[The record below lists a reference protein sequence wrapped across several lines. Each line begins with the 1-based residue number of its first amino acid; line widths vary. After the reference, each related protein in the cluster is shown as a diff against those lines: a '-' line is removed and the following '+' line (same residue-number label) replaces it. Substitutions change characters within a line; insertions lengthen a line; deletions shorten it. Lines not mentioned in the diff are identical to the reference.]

1 MKPFVHL
8 HLHTEYSLLDGATR
22 IDGLLKKC
30 KEYNMP
36 AVAVT
41 DHGNMYCAWKF
52 LKAAKEAR
60 IKPIIGCE
68 FYMCENLHNVGFENK
83 EYFHLILL
91 AKNNVGYYNLCR
103 LNSIAWVEGFYYKPR
118 IDFETLK
125 RYSEGLICLSACI
138 AGQLPRLFLADRPQE
153 AKELALQYKEL
164 FGEDYY
170 IEIQKHGIAEED
182 AVMPQLVA
190 LARELNIKIVVTN
203 DVHYLEKED
212 AEIQDIMMCVQMG
225 KFFDDTDRMKFQG
238 EEFYL
243 KNADEMAELFP
254 SLPDAMD
261 TTLEIAAKCNVDFG
275 KEKLL
280 PLYSPPDNMTSK
292 EYLRF
297 LLEEGLK
304 KKYPNC
310 TQEIRD
316 RVEYEY
322 NVICTM
328 GFVDYYL
335 IVWDFINYA
344 KTNGIP
350 VGPGRG
356 SGAGSVIAYLIGI
369 TEVEP
374 FRFNLMFERFLNP
387 ERKSMPDFDV
397 DFCMDRRGEVIDY
410 VHRKYGNDNV
420 CQIVTFGTMAAKNA
434 IRDVARVLRYPVSEA
449 NRLAKMVPDNFKYTI
464 RHLLGLAK
472 YKKPEDAYVSDELKQ
487 AFNDP
492 QTHKLIDIAMRIEGS
507 PRQTGMHAAGV
518 VICREK
524 VADHVPLQTNGGSLA
539 KGGIVTTQYNMV
551 EVEELGLLKMDFLGL
566 RTLTDI
572 KKACDYVYEDTGVT
586 VDFSNDGYDDPNVFN
601 LISSGDT
608 MCIFQL
614 ESGGMC
620 DLMRKMKPSGL
631 EEIIAGISLYRP
643 GPMQYIGDYIDC
655 KFDKSKIHYL
665 HPSMES
671 ILAVTNGCI
680 VYQEQVMQ
688 LVQKLAGFSMALA
701 DNVRYAMSKKK
712 AQMMKDLGELFVH
725 GGTWADGKL
734 VTAANKEDLL
744 AKAKKVETVPGCINN
759 GIPEEIA
766 LQIYKQLDDFSQYAF
781 NKSHATCYAYVT
793 YQTAWLK
800 NYYPVEF
807 ICALLNNR
815 INDISQIKKYMEYAK
830 TQGIAI
836 LPPCINNSRD
846 EFRVENGAIRFGLG
860 GIKNIGVGVVK
871 QIVDERESNG
881 KFADMSDLFERCG
894 EFVNKRM
901 IENFIKGGA
910 FDCFNRTRA
919 DMMQWY
925 VDELNEVTERA
936 KKRSDGQIS
945 IFDMLPELKTN
956 NAASRKQV
964 KEFPKQMLYSYE
976 NEVLGLYMTG
986 SPLDEYDDIAKKFH
1000 FNFNTS
1006 ETMAYVPDG
1015 SEDGEKVRPV
1025 VEKKFVTTGGILRD
1039 IRVVVGKD
1047 NNRMGFGVLEDKYD
1061 SIEVALYGSTFEK
1074 YKTLFAADSFVV
1086 VKGTVNE
1093 SRDGYKINVRELVS
1107 PKTEKADSVKQED
1120 EAPVRNVVL
1129 WLKMEERDDEKYGKV
1144 LDVLEQYEGELPVKI
1159 KIGGS
1164 AYALDTKVR
1173 KCSGIEYELG
1183 LILGEKNVIF
1193 FEK

>member
-1 MKPFVHL
+1 MANFVEMGHKKIFLQRENAMKQFVHL
-8 HLHTEYSLLDGATR
+8 HVHTEYSLLDGATR
-22 IDGLLKKC
+22 IDDMLAKC
-30 KEYNMP
+30 KELNMP

-52 LKAAKEAR
+52 LKAAKAAGV
-60 IKPIIGCE
+60 KPIIGCE
-68 FYMCENLHNVGFENK
+68 FYMCDNLHGVGFDNK

-103 LNSIAWVEGFYYKPR
+103 LNSIAFVEGFYYKPR

-125 RYSEGLICLSACI
+125 QYSEGLVCLSACI
-138 AGQLPRLFLADRPQE
+138 AGQLPRLLMADRPDE
-153 AKELALQYKEL
+153 ARQLALEYKEL
-164 FGEDYY
+164 FGDDYY
-170 IEIQKHGIAEED
+170 IEIQRHGIQDED
-182 AVMPQLVA
+182 DVMPQLVQ
-190 LARELNIKIVVTN
+190 LARELEIKIVVTN
-203 DVHYLEKED
+203 DVHYLNRED
-212 AEIQDIMMCVQMG
+212 AELQDILMCVQMG
-225 KFFDDTDRMKFQG
+225 KYYDDTDRMKFEG

-243 KNADEMAELFP
+243 KSYDEMAVLFP
-254 SLPDAMD
+254 NLPDAME
-261 TTLEIAAKCNVDFG
+261 TTLEIAEKCNVDFG

-280 PLYSPPDNMTSK
+280 PLYTPPNNMSSP
-292 EYLRF
+292 EYLRY

-310 TQEIRD
+310 TDEIRQ

-322 NVICTM
+322 KVICDM

-397 DFCMDRRGEVIDY
+397 DFCMDRREEVIDY
-410 VHRKYGNDNV
+410 VHEKYGNDNV

-434 IRDVARVLRYPVSEA
+434 IRDVARVLRVPIAES
-449 NRLAKMVPDNFKYTI
+449 NRLAKMVPDNFKYTLK
-464 RHLLGLAK
+464 HLLGK
-472 YKKPEDAYVSDELKQ
+472 KPYKKQADTYISDELIQ
-487 AFNDP
+487 AYNDP
-492 QTHKLIDIAMRIEGS
+492 TTHKLIDIAMRLEGT
-507 PRQTGMHAAGV
+507 PRNTGMHAAGV

-524 VADHVPLQTNGGSLA
+524 VSDHVPLQTNGGSLA

-572 KKACDYVYEDTGVT
+572 KKAIDYVYEDYGVR
-586 VDFSNDGYDDPNVFN
+586 VDFSQDDYDDQNVFN

-620 DLMRKMKPSGL
+620 ELMRKMKPTHL

-643 GPMQYIGDYIDC
+643 GPMQYIGNYIDC
-655 KFDKSKIHYL
+655 KFDKSKIKYL

-688 LVQKLAGFSMALA
+688 LVRKLAGFSTALA

-725 GGTWADGKL
+725 GGTWSNG
-734 VTAANKEDLL
+734 
-744 AKAKKVETVPGCINN
+744 ETVPGCVQN
-759 GIPEEIA
+759 GIPEDVA
-766 LQIYKQLDDFSQYAF
+766 LEIYKQLDDFSQYAF

-815 INDISQIKKYMEYAK
+815 ISDISQIKKYMAYAK
-830 TQGIAI
+830 SQGIAV
-836 LPPCINNSRD
+836 LPPDINRSRD

-860 GIKNIGVGVVK
+860 GIRNIGVGIVK
-871 QIVDERESNG
+871 QIVDERETNG
-881 KFADMSDLFERCG
+881 KFKDMSDLFERCSA
-894 EFVNKRM
+894 FINKRM
-901 IENFIKGGA
+901 IENLIKGGA

-925 VDELNEVTERA
+925 ETELNEIAELN
-936 KKRSDGQIS
+936 KKRATGQMS
-945 IFDMLPELKTN
+945 IFDLVPDIKPAHTAHE
-956 NAASRKQV
+956 QV
-964 KEFPKQMLYSYE
+964 KEYPKQVLYNFE
-976 NEVLGLYMTG
+976 NEVLGVYMTG
-986 SPLDEYDDIAKKFH
+986 SPLDDYDDIAKRYRFD
-1000 FNFNTS
+1000 FDTS
-1006 ETMAYVPDG
+1006 ETMVDAEI
-1015 SEDGEKVRPV
+1015 EDEDRDYVRPA
-1025 VEKKFVTTGGILRD
+1025 VEKRFVTTGGILRD
-1039 IRVVVGKD
+1039 IRLAIGKD
-1047 NNRMGFGVLEDKYD
+1047 NMRMGFAVLEDKY
-1061 SIEVALYGSTFEK
+1061 STIEVSLYGAIYEK
-1074 YKTLFAADSFVV
+1074 YKTLFAEDAFVV
-1086 VKGTVNE
+1086 VKGNIAE
-1093 SRDGYKINVRELVS
+1093 SRDAYKINVREIIN
-1107 PKTEKADSVKQED
+1107 PRQDQPQEIVYD
-1120 EAPVRNVVL
+1120 DTPVRNVTL
-1129 WLKMEERDDEKYGKV
+1129 WLKMDERDDEKYAKIVNV
-1144 LDVLEQYEGELPVKI
+1144 LQQYEGEIPVKI
-1159 KIGGS
+1159 KLEGK
-1164 AYALDTKVR
+1164 AMLADYKVR
-1173 KCSGIEYELG
+1173 RCSGIEYELAG
-1183 LILGEKNVIF
+1183 ILGDKNVMF

>member
-22 IDGLLKKC
+22 IDELLAKC
-30 KEYNMP
+30 KEFNMP

-52 LKAAKEAR
+52 LKAAKAAG

-68 FYMCENLHNVGFENK
+68 FYMCENLHNVGYDNK

-103 LNSIAWVEGFYYKPR
+103 LNSIAFVEGFYYKPR

-125 RYSEGLICLSACI
+125 KYSEGIVCLSACI
-138 AGQLPRLFLADRPQE
+138 AGQLPRLFLADRPDE
-153 AKELALQYKEL
+153 ARRLALQYKEL
-164 FGEDYY
+164 FGDDYY
-170 IEIQKHGIAEED
+170 IEIQRHGIDDED

-203 DVHYLEKED
+203 DVHYLNKED
-212 AEIQDIMMCVQMG
+212 AEIQDIMLCVQTG
-225 KFFDDTDRMKFQG
+225 KFFDDPDRMRFHGQ
-238 EEFYL
+238 EFYL
-243 KNADEMAELFP
+243 KDYDEMAALFP
-254 SLPDAMD
+254 NLPDAMD
-261 TTLEIAAKCNVDFG
+261 TTLEIAEKCNVDFG

-280 PLYSPPDNMTSK
+280 PLYTPPDGMSSP
-292 EYLRF
+292 EYLRY
-297 LLEEGLK
+297 LLEKGLK
-304 KKYPNC
+304 EKYPDC
-310 TQEIRD
+310 TPEIRE
-316 RVEYEY
+316 RIEYEY
-322 NVICTM
+322 SVICDM

-387 ERKSMPDFDV
+387 QRKSMPDFDV

-410 VHRKYGNDNV
+410 VHRKYGMDNV
-420 CQIVTFGTMAAKNA
+420 CQIVTFGTMATKNA
-434 IRDVARVLRYPVSEA
+434 IKDVARVLRFPVSEA
-449 NRLAKMVPDNFKYTI
+449 NRLAKMVPDNFKYTLK
-464 RHLLGLAK
+464 HLLGLK
-472 YKKPEDAYVSDELKQ
+472 PYKKEADTYISDELKQ
-487 AFNDP
+487 AYDDP
-492 QTHKLIDIAMRIEGS
+492 ATHKLIDIAMRLEGS

-539 KGGIVTTQYNMV
+539 KGGIVTTQYNMI

-572 KKACDYVYEDTGVT
+572 KKACDYVYEDHGVK
-586 VDFSNDGYDDPNVFN
+586 VDFSKDNYSDPNVFS

-620 DLMRKMKPSGL
+620 DLMRKMKPDGL

-643 GPMQYIGDYIDC
+643 GPMQYIGEFIDC
-655 KFDKSKIHYL
+655 KFDKSRIHYL

-671 ILAVTNGCI
+671 ILSVTNGCI

-688 LVQKLAGFSMALA
+688 LVKKLAGFSTALA

-725 GGTWADGKL
+725 GGTWTNG
-734 VTAANKEDLL
+734 
-744 AKAKKVETVPGCINN
+744 ETVPGCINN
-759 GIPEEIA
+759 GIPEETA
-766 LQIYKQLDDFSQYAF
+766 LKIYKQLDDFSQYAF

-800 NYYPVEF
+800 NYYPAEF

-815 INDISQIKKYMEYAK
+815 ITDIAQIKKYMEYAK
-830 TQGIAI
+830 TIGIDV
-836 LPPCINNSRD
+836 LPPCINKSRD
-846 EFRVENGAIRFGLG
+846 EFRVENGALRFGLG
-860 GIKNIGVGVVK
+860 GIKNIGVNIVK
-871 QIVDERESNG
+871 QIVDERQANG
-881 KFADMSDLFERCG
+881 EFVDMTDFFERCCD
-894 EFVNKRM
+894 FINKRM
-901 IENFIKGGA
+901 VENMIKGGA
-910 FDCFNRTRA
+910 FDCFGRTRA
-919 DMMQWY
+919 DMLQWY
-925 VDELNEVTERA
+925 GDEFTEVQEGR
-936 KKRSDGQIS
+936 KKRASGQMS
-945 IFDMLPELKTN
+945 IFDMLPDLKTTV
-956 NAASRKQV
+956 RPERTQI
-964 KEFPKQMLYSYE
+964 KEFPKQVMYNFE
-976 NEVLGLYMTG
+976 KEVLGLYMSG
-986 SPLDEYDDIAKKFH
+986 SPLDDYDEVDKQYH
-1000 FNFNTS
+1000 FDFNTS

-1015 SEDGEKVRPV
+1015 SEDGEPVRPV
-1025 VEKKFVTTGGILRD
+1025 VAKRFVTTGGILHD
-1039 IRVVVGKD
+1039 VRVVVGKD
-1047 NNRMGFGVLEDKYD
+1047 NNRMAFGVLEDKYD
-1061 SIEVALYGSTFEK
+1061 SIEVSLYGVSYEK
-1074 YKTLFAADSFVV
+1074 YKTLFADDAFVV
-1086 VKGTVNE
+1086 VKGSLGE
-1093 SRDGYKINVRELVS
+1093 ARDGYKINVREVIN
-1107 PKTEKADSVKQED
+1107 PKTEQKAEQTAADPQTGVT
-1120 EAPVRNVVL
+1120 L
-1129 WLKMEERDDEKYGKV
+1129 WLRMDSRDDDQYNSV
-1144 LDVLEQYEGELPVKI
+1144 LNALRQYEGEIPVKL
-1159 KIGGS
+1159 KMEGKV
-1164 AYALDTKVR
+1164 YALETKVR
-1173 KCSGIEYELG
+1173 RCTGIEYELQ
-1183 LILGEKNVIF
+1183 LLLGEKNVVF

>member
-1 MKPFVHL
+1 MKQFVHL
-8 HLHTEYSLLDGATR
+8 HVHTEYSLLDGATR
-22 IDGLLKKC
+22 IDDMLARC
-30 KEYNMP
+30 KELNMP

-52 LKAAKEAR
+52 LKAAKASG

-68 FYMCENLHNVGFENK
+68 FYVCENLHSVGFDNK
-83 EYFHLILL
+83 EYFHLVLL
-91 AKNNVGYYNLCR
+91 AKNNVGYYNLCK
-103 LNSIAWVEGFYYKPR
+103 LNSIAFVEGFYYKPR

-125 RYSEGLICLSACI
+125 QYSEGLICLSACI
-138 AGQLPRLFLADRPQE
+138 AGQLPRLLLADRPEE

-164 FGEDYY
+164 FGDDYY
-170 IEIQKHGIAEED
+170 IEIQRHGIDDED
-182 AVMPQLVA
+182 AVMPQLVE

-203 DVHYLEKED
+203 DVHYLNRED
-212 AEIQDIMMCVQMG
+212 AEIQDVMMCVQMG
-225 KFFDDTDRMKFQG
+225 KYLDDTDRMKFQG

-243 KNADEMAELFP
+243 KDYDEMAALFP
-254 SLPDAMD
+254 KLPDAME
-261 TTLEIAAKCNVDFG
+261 TTLEIADKCNVDFG
-275 KEKLL
+275 REKLL
-280 PLYSPPDNMTSK
+280 PLYTPPNGMSSP
-292 EYLRF
+292 EYLKY
-297 LLEEGLK
+297 LVNEGLA
-304 KKYPNC
+304 KKYLNP
-310 TQEIRD
+310 TQEILD
-316 RVEYEY
+316 RIDYEY
-322 NVICTM
+322 NVICDM

-374 FRFNLMFERFLNP
+374 FRYNLMFERFLNP

-410 VHRKYGNDNV
+410 VHEKYGNDNV

-434 IRDVARVLRYPVSEA
+434 IRDVARVLRVPIAES
-449 NRLAKMVPDNFKYTI
+449 NRLAKMVPEGFKYTLK
-464 RHLLGLAK
+464 HLLGLK
-472 YKKPEDAYVSDELKQ
+472 PYKKAADTYISEELKQ
-487 AFNDP
+487 AYNDP
-492 QTHKLIDIAMRIEGS
+492 ATHKIIDIAMRLEGS

-518 VICREK
+518 VICRDR
-524 VADHVPLQTNGGSLA
+524 VSDHVPLQTNGGSLA

-572 KKACDYVYEDTGVT
+572 KKACDYVYEEHGVK
-586 VDFSNDGYDDPNVFN
+586 VDFAQDDYDDPNVFN

-620 DLMRKMKPSGL
+620 DLMRKMKPTHL

-643 GPMQYIGDYIDC
+643 GPMQYIGNYIDC
-655 KFDKSKIHYL
+655 KFDKSKIKYL

-688 LVQKLAGFSMALA
+688 LVQKLAGFSTALA

-725 GGTWADGKL
+725 GGTWSNG
-734 VTAANKEDLL
+734 
-744 AKAKKVETVPGCINN
+744 ETVPGCVKN
-759 GIPEEIA
+759 GIPEDVA
-766 LQIYKQLDDFSQYAF
+766 LEIYKQLDDFSQYAF

-815 INDISQIKKYMEYAK
+815 ISDISQIKKYMAYAK
-830 TQGIAI
+830 SQGIAV
-836 LPPCINNSRD
+836 LPPDINKSRD

-860 GIKNIGVGVVK
+860 GIRNIGVGIVK
-871 QIVDERESNG
+871 QIVDEREANG
-881 KFADMSDLFERCG
+881 EFKDMTDLFERC
-894 EFVNKRM
+894 FSFINKRM
-901 IENFIKGGA
+901 VENLIKGGA

-925 VDELNEVTERA
+925 NEELNEVAESV
-936 KKRSDGQIS
+936 KKHATGQIS
-945 IFDMLPELKTN
+945 IFDLIPDIKPTTRLE
-956 NAASRKQV
+956 REQV
-964 KEFPKQMLYSYE
+964 KEFPKQVLYNFE
-976 NEVLGLYMTG
+976 NEVLGVYMTG
-986 SPLDEYDDIAKKFH
+986 SPLDDYDDVALKYH
-1000 FNFNTS
+1000 FDFNTS
-1006 ETMAYVPDG
+1006 ETMAYVPEG
-1015 SEDGEKVRPV
+1015 SEDGELVRPKV
-1025 VEKKFVTTGGILRD
+1025 DKRFVTTGGILRD
-1039 IRVVVGKD
+1039 IRVAVGRD
-1047 NNRMGFGVLEDKYD
+1047 NQRMAFGVLEDKYD
-1061 SIEVALYGSTFEK
+1061 TIEVSLYGPTYEK
-1074 YKTLFAADSFVV
+1074 YKTLFAEDAFVV
-1086 VKGTVNE
+1086 VKGSIAE
-1093 SRDGYKINVRELVS
+1093 SRDAYKINVRELINPRAEDAKNNEIRMDV
-1107 PKTEKADSVKQED
+1107 PKRDVT
-1120 EAPVRNVVL
+1120 L
-1129 WLKMEERDDEKYGKV
+1129 WLKMDERDDEKYDKV
-1144 LDVLEQYEGELPVKI
+1144 REILQQYEGEIPVKFRI
-1159 KIGGS
+1159 EGRTYEL
-1164 AYALDTKVR
+1164 ATKVR
-1173 KCSGIEYELG
+1173 KCTGIEYELAG
-1183 LILGEKNVIF
+1183 ILGEKNVVF

>member
-22 IDGLLKKC
+22 IDDMLQKC
-30 KEYNMP
+30 IDYEMP
-36 AVAVT
+36 AIAVT

-52 LKAAKEAR
+52 LKAAKDKGV
-60 IKPIIGCE
+60 KPIIGCE
-68 FYMCENLHNVGFENK
+68 FYMCENLHNVGYENK

-91 AKNNVGYYNLCR
+91 AKNNTGYYNLCK

-125 RYSEGLICLSACI
+125 KYSEGLICLSACI
-138 AGQLPRLFLADRPQE
+138 AGQLPRLFLADRPQD
-153 AKELALQYKEL
+153 AKALALEYKQL
-164 FGEDYY
+164 FGDDYY
-170 IEIQKHGIAEED
+170 IEIQKHGIADED
-182 AVMPQLVA
+182 AVMPQLIA
-190 LARELNIKIVVTN
+190 LARELDIKLAVTN
-203 DVHYLEKED
+203 DVHYLNKDD

-225 KFFDDTDRMKFQG
+225 RYVDDTDRMKFEG

-243 KNADEMAELFP
+243 KTHDEMAELFP
-254 SLPDAMD
+254 NVYDAVEN
-261 TTLEIAAKCNVDFG
+261 TLEIANKCNVDFG

-280 PLYSPPDNMTSK
+280 PLYFPPDNMTSP

-297 LLEEGLK
+297 LLEKGLK
-304 KKYPNC
+304 EKYPKC

-316 RVEYEY
+316 RIEYEY
-322 NVICTM
+322 RVICNM

-434 IRDVARVLRYPVSEA
+434 IRDVARVLRVPIAES
-449 NRLAKMVPDNFKYTI
+449 NRLAKMVPDGFKYTL
-464 RHLLGLAK
+464 RHLLGQK
-472 YKKPEDAYVSDELKQ
+472 PYKKPEDTYVSDELIQ
-487 AFNDP
+487 AYNDP
-492 QTHKLIDIAMRIEGS
+492 ATHKVIDIATRIEGS

-524 VADHVPLQTNGGSLA
+524 VSDHVPLQTNGGSLA

-572 KKACDYVYEDTGVT
+572 KKACDYVYEEHGVK
-586 VDFSNDGYDDPNVFN
+586 VDFSKDDYNDQNVFN

-620 DLMRKMKPSGL
+620 DLMRKMKPTGL

-643 GPMQYIGDYIDC
+643 GPMQYIGNYIDC
-655 KFDKSKIHYL
+655 KFDKSKIQYL

-671 ILAVTNGCI
+671 ILSVTNGCI

-688 LVQKLAGFSMALA
+688 LVQKLAGFSTALA

-712 AQMMKDLGELFVH
+712 AQMMADLGKLFVH
-725 GGTWADGKL
+725 GGTWADGKI
-734 VTAANKEDLL
+734 AKDEKQIK
-744 AKAKKVETVPGCINN
+744 KAKKAETVPGCVNN
-759 GIPEEIA
+759 GIPEEVA
-766 LQIYKQLDDFSQYAF
+766 LAIYKQLDDFSQYAF

-815 INDISQIKKYMEYAK
+815 ITDISQIKKYMEYAK
-830 TQGIAI
+830 SQNIQV
-836 LPPCINNSRD
+836 LPPCINKSRD
-846 EFRVENGAIRFGLG
+846 EFKVEKGAIRFGLG

-871 QIVDERESNG
+871 QIVDERELG
-881 KFADMSDLFERCG
+881 GEFRDMSDLFERCAG
-894 EFVNKRM
+894 FINKRM
-901 IENFIKGGA
+901 IENLIKGGA

-919 DMMQWY
+919 DMLQWY
-925 VDELNEVTERA
+925 AEELNDVTDRNKRRA
-936 KKRSDGQIS
+936 DGQIS
-945 IFDMLPELKTN
+945 IFDMNPELTVS
-956 NAASRKQV
+956 SRKEHAPV
-964 KEFPKQMLYSYE
+964 KEFPKQILYNYE

-986 SPLDEYDDIAKKFH
+986 SPLDDYDEIAKKFR
-1000 FNFNTS
+1000 FDFNTAEIS
-1006 ETMAYVPDG
+1006 AVPVEG
-1015 SEDGEKVRPV
+1015 GEDGETTYVRPEV
-1025 VEKKFVTTGGILRD
+1025 AKRFVTTGGILRD

-1047 NNRMGFGVLEDKYD
+1047 NNRMGFGVMEDKFD
-1061 SIEVALYGSTFEK
+1061 NIEVALYGATYEK

-1086 VKGTVNE
+1086 IKGSVAE
-1093 SRDGYKINVRELVS
+1093 SRDGYKINVREIIN
-1107 PKTEKADSVKQED
+1107 PHTETKQED
-1120 EAPVRNVVL
+1120 DIYEAEAFAPNVTL
-1129 WLKMEERDDEKYGKV
+1129 CLKMDVRDNGKYNKV
-1144 LDVLEQYEGELPVKI
+1144 IAVLHDYEGDLPVKF
-1159 KIGGS
+1159 KIDGKT
-1164 AYALDTKVR
+1164 YALPNKVR
-1173 KCSGIEYELG
+1173 RCSGIEYELAE
-1183 LILGEKNVIF
+1183 ILGDKNVVF
-1193 FEK
+1193 YEK

>member
-1 MKPFVHL
+1 MKQFVHL

-22 IDGLLKKC
+22 IDDMLVKC
-30 KEYNMP
+30 KELNMP

-52 LKAAKEAR
+52 LKAANAAG

-68 FYMCENLHNVGFENK
+68 FYMCEDLHGVGFDNK
-83 EYFHLILL
+83 EYFHLVLL
-91 AKNNVGYYNLCR
+91 AKNNTGYYNLCR
-103 LNSIAWVEGFYYKPR
+103 LNSIAFVEGFYYKPR
-118 IDFETLK
+118 IDWETLK
-125 RYSEGLICLSACI
+125 KYSEGLICLSACI
-138 AGQLPRLFLADRPQE
+138 AGQLPRLLMADRPE
-153 AKELALQYKEL
+153 DAEELAKQYKEL

-170 IEIQKHGIAEED
+170 IEIQRHGIDDED
-182 AVMPQLVA
+182 AVMPQLVE
-190 LARELNIKIVVTN
+190 LARKLNIKIVVTN
-203 DVHYLEKED
+203 DVHYLNRED
-212 AEIQDIMMCVQMG
+212 AEIQDVMMCVQMG
-225 KFFDDTDRMKFQG
+225 KYLDDTDRMKFQG

-243 KNADEMAELFP
+243 KSYDEMALLFP
-254 SLPDAMD
+254 NLPDAME
-261 TTLEIAAKCNVDFG
+261 TTLEIADKCNVDFG

-280 PLYSPPDNMTSK
+280 PLYTPPHNMSSP
-292 EYLRF
+292 EYLRY
-297 LLEEGLK
+297 LVDEGLK
-304 KKYPNC
+304 KKYPNAS
-310 TQEIRD
+310 QEIID
-316 RVEYEY
+316 RIDYEY
-322 NVICTM
+322 RVICDM

-410 VHRKYGNDNV
+410 VHEKYGNDNV

-434 IRDVARVLRYPVSEA
+434 IRDVARVLRVPIAES
-449 NRLAKMVPDNFKYTI
+449 NRLAKMVPDNFKYTL
-464 RHLLGLAK
+464 RHLLGLK
-472 YKKPEDAYVSDELKQ
+472 EYKKEADKYISEELIAAY
-487 AFNDP
+487 NDP
-492 QTHKLIDIAMRIEGS
+492 ATHKLIDIAMRLEGS

-524 VADHVPLQTNGGSLA
+524 VSDHVPLQTNGGSLA

-572 KKACDYVYEDTGVT
+572 KKACDYVYEDHGVKI
-586 VDFSNDGYDDPNVFN
+586 DFAQDNYDDPKVFE

-620 DLMRKMKPSGL
+620 ELMRKMKPVHL

-643 GPMQYIGDYIDC
+643 GPMQYIGNYIEC
-655 KFDKSKIHYL
+655 KFDKSKISYL

-688 LVQKLAGFSMALA
+688 LVQKLAGFSTALA

-725 GGTWADGKL
+725 GGTWTNG
-734 VTAANKEDLL
+734 
-744 AKAKKVETVPGCINN
+744 ETVPGCVKN
-759 GIPEEIA
+759 GIPEDVA
-766 LQIYKQLDDFSQYAF
+766 LEIYKQLDDFSQYAF

-793 YQTAWLK
+793 YQTAYLK
-800 NYYPVEF
+800 RYYPVEF

-815 INDISQIKKYMEYAK
+815 ISDISQIKKYMEYAK
-830 TQGIAI
+830 SQGIAV
-836 LPPCINNSRD
+836 LPPDINKSRD

-860 GIKNIGVGVVK
+860 GIRNIGVGIVK
-871 QIVDERESNG
+871 QIVEEREKG
-881 KFADMSDLFERCG
+881 GEFKDMADFFERCLS
-894 EFVNKRM
+894 FINKRM
-901 IENFIKGGA
+901 VENFIKGGA

-919 DMMQWY
+919 DMLQWY
-925 VDELNEVTERA
+925 VEELNEVTESN
-936 KKRSDGQIS
+936 KKHATGQIS
-945 IFDMLPELKTN
+945 IFDLVPEIKTT
-956 NAASRKQV
+956 SRTQHEQV
-964 KEFPKQMLYSYE
+964 KEFSKQVLYNYE

-986 SPLDEYDDIAKKFH
+986 SPLDDYDEIAQQFN

-1006 ETMAYVPDG
+1006 ETMSYVPDG
-1015 SEDGEKVRPV
+1015 SEDGEPVRPK
-1025 VEKKFVTTGGILRD
+1025 VEKRLVTTGGILRD
-1039 IRVVVGKD
+1039 IRIVVGRD
-1047 NNRMGFGVLEDKYD
+1047 NQRMAFGVLEDKY
-1061 SIEVALYGSTFEK
+1061 STIELSLYGPTYEK
-1074 YKTLFAADSFVV
+1074 YKTLFAEDAFIV
-1086 VKGTVNE
+1086 VKGMIAD
-1093 SRDGYKINVRELVS
+1093 SRDAYKINVRELIN
-1107 PKTEKADSVKQED
+1107 PRAE
-1120 EAPVRNVVL
+1120 NVVVRTEQTTKNVTL

-1144 LDVLEQYEGELPVKI
+1144 LETLHSYEGDIPVKI
-1159 KIGGS
+1159 RIEGKS
-1164 AYALDTKVR
+1164 YELECKVR
-1173 KCSGIEYELG
+1173 RCPGIEYELTG
-1183 LILGEKNVIF
+1183 ILGENNVVF

>member
-1 MKPFVHL
+1 MKQFVHL

-22 IDGLLKKC
+22 IDDMLAKC
-30 KEYNMP
+30 KELNMP

-52 LKAAKEAR
+52 LKAAKAAKV
-60 IKPIIGCE
+60 KPIIGCE
-68 FYMCENLHNVGFENK
+68 FYMCEDLHGVGFDNK
-83 EYFHLILL
+83 EYFHLVLL

-103 LNSIAWVEGFYYKPR
+103 LNSIAFVEGFYYKPR

-125 RYSEGLICLSACI
+125 KYSEGLICLSACI
-138 AGQLPRLFLADRPQE
+138 AGQLPRLILADRPEQAE
-153 AKELALQYKEL
+153 ELALQYKEL
-164 FGEDYY
+164 FGDDYY
-170 IEIQKHGIAEED
+170 IEIQRHGIQEED
-182 AVMPQLVA
+182 DVMPQLVE
-190 LARELNIKIVVTN
+190 LARKLNIKIVVTN
-203 DVHYLEKED
+203 DVHYLNRED
-212 AEIQDIMMCVQMG
+212 AEIQDVMMCVQMG
-225 KFFDDTDRMKFQG
+225 KYLDDTDRMKFQG

-243 KNADEMAELFP
+243 KSYDEMALLFP
-254 SLPDAMD
+254 NLPDAME
-261 TTLEIAAKCNVDFG
+261 TTLEIADKCNVDFG

-280 PLYSPPDNMTSK
+280 PLYEPANGMSAP
-292 EYLRF
+292 EYLRY
-297 LLEEGLK
+297 LVDEGLK
-304 KKYPNC
+304 KKYPNPS
-310 TQEIRD
+310 QEVLD
-316 RVEYEY
+316 RIDYEY
-322 NVICTM
+322 KVICDM

-410 VHRKYGNDNV
+410 VHEKYGSDNV

-434 IRDVARVLRYPVSEA
+434 IRDVARVLRVPISES
-449 NRLAKMVPDNFKYTI
+449 NRLAKMVPDNFKFTLK
-464 RHLLGLAK
+464 HLLGLK
-472 YKKPEDAYVSDELKQ
+472 PYKKEADAYVSEELI
-487 AFNDP
+487 AAYNDP
-492 QTHKLIDIAMRIEGS
+492 STHKLIDIAMRLEGS

-524 VADHVPLQTNGGSLA
+524 VSDHVPLQTNGGSLA

-572 KKACDYVYEDTGVT
+572 KKACDYVYEDHGVT
-586 VDFSNDGYDDPNVFN
+586 IDFSQDNYDDPKVFE

-620 DLMRKMKPSGL
+620 ELMRKMKPTHL

-655 KFDKSKIHYL
+655 KFDKSKIKYL

-688 LVQKLAGFSMALA
+688 LVRKLAGFSTALA

-725 GGTWADGKL
+725 GGTWTNG
-734 VTAANKEDLL
+734 
-744 AKAKKVETVPGCINN
+744 ETVPGCVKN
-759 GIPEEIA
+759 GIPEDVANE
-766 LQIYKQLDDFSQYAF
+766 IYKQLDDFSQYAF

-793 YQTAWLK
+793 YQTAYLK
-800 NYYPVEF
+800 KYYPVEF

-815 INDISQIKKYMEYAK
+815 INDISQIKKYMAYAK
-830 TQGIAI
+830 SQGIAV
-836 LPPCINNSRD
+836 LPPDINKSRD

-860 GIKNIGVGVVK
+860 GIRNIGVGIVK
-871 QIVDERESNG
+871 QIVDEREKSG
-881 KFADMSDLFERCG
+881 EFKDMIDLFERCLS
-894 EFVNKRM
+894 FINKRM
-901 IENFIKGGA
+901 VENLIKGGA

-919 DMMQWY
+919 DMLQWY
-925 VDELNEVTERA
+925 VEELNEVTESN
-936 KKRSDGQIS
+936 KKHATGQIS
-945 IFDMLPELKTN
+945 IFDLVPEIKTT
-956 NAASRKQV
+956 ARTQREQV
-964 KEFPKQMLYSYE
+964 KEFSKEVLYSYE
-976 NEVLGLYMTG
+976 NEVLGVYMTG
-986 SPLDEYDDIAKKFH
+986 SPLDDYDEIAQQFM
-1000 FNFNTS
+1000 FDFNTS
-1006 ETMAYVPDG
+1006 ETMKIPDEEGESDAYI
-1015 SEDGEKVRPV
+1015 RPTVDKRFV
-1025 VEKKFVTTGGILRD
+1025 VTGGILRD
-1039 IRVVVGKD
+1039 IRVAVGRD
-1047 NNRMGFGVLEDKYD
+1047 NQRMAFGVLEDKYD
-1061 SIEVALYGSTFEK
+1061 TIEVSLYGATYEK
-1074 YKTLFAADSFVV
+1074 YKNLFAEDSFVV
-1086 VKGTVNE
+1086 VKGMLAD
-1093 SRDGYKINVRELVS
+1093 SRDAYKINVRELINPRS
-1107 PKTEKADSVKQED
+1107 ENNKDKTHVEQPS
-1120 EAPVRNVVL
+1120 RNLTL
-1129 WLKMEERDDEKYGKV
+1129 WLKMDERDDDKYGKV
-1144 LDVLEQYEGELPVKI
+1144 MDTLRSYEGDIPVKFRI
-1159 KIGGS
+1159 EGKS
-1164 AYALDTKVR
+1164 YELETKVR
-1173 KCSGIEYELG
+1173 RCHGIEYELQG
-1183 LILGEKNVIF
+1183 ILGEKNVIF

>member
-22 IDGLLKKC
+22 IDDMLARC
-30 KEYNMP
+30 KEYDMP
-36 AVAVT
+36 AIAVT

-52 LKAAKEAR
+52 LKAAKAAG

-68 FYMCENLHNVGFENK
+68 FYMCENLYGVGYENK

-103 LNSIAWVEGFYYKPR
+103 LNSIAWVDGFYYKPR
-118 IDFETLK
+118 IDFDTLK
-125 RYSEGLICLSACI
+125 KYSEGLICLSACI
-138 AGQLPRLFLADRPQE
+138 AGQLPRLFLADRPE
-153 AKELALQYKEL
+153 DARELALQYKEL
-164 FGEDYY
+164 FGDDYY
-170 IEIQKHGIAEED
+170 IEIQKHGIDDED
-182 AVMPQLVA
+182 AVMPQLIE
-190 LARELNIKIVVTN
+190 LARELNIKLVVTN
-203 DVHYLEKED
+203 DVHYLNKED

-225 KFFDDTDRMKFQG
+225 RYVDDTDRMKFTG

-243 KNADEMAELFP
+243 KTHDEMAELFP
-254 SLPDAMD
+254 NVYDAVLN
-261 TTLEIAAKCNVDFG
+261 TLEIADKCNVDFG

-280 PLYSPPDNMTSK
+280 PLYTPPNNMTSP
-292 EYLRF
+292 EYLRY

-304 KKYPNC
+304 DKYPNC

-322 NVICTM
+322 GVICNM

-434 IRDVARVLRYPVSEA
+434 IRDVARVLRVPIAES
-449 NRLAKMVPDNFKYTI
+449 NRLAKMVPDGFRYTL
-464 RHLLGLAK
+464 RHLLGQK
-472 YKKPEDAYVSDELKQ
+472 PYKKPEDAYVSEELIQ
-487 AFNDP
+487 AYNDP
-492 QTHKLIDIAMRIEGS
+492 ATHKVIDIATRLEGS

-524 VADHVPLQTNGGSLA
+524 VSDHVPLQTNGGSLA

-572 KKACDYVYEDTGVT
+572 KKACDYVYEDYGIK
-586 VDFSNDGYDDPNVFN
+586 VDFSKDDYSDPNVFN

-620 DLMRKMKPSGL
+620 DLMRKMKPTGL

-665 HPSMES
+665 HPSMEE

-688 LVQKLAGFSMALA
+688 LVKKLAGFSTALA

-725 GGTWADGKL
+725 GGTWTNG
-734 VTAANKEDLL
+734 
-744 AKAKKVETVPGCINN
+744 ETVPGCVNN
-759 GIPEEIA
+759 GIPEDIA

-815 INDISQIKKYMEYAK
+815 ITDISQIKKYMEYAK
-830 TQGIAI
+830 SQGIKV
-836 LPPCINNSRD
+836 LPPCINKSLD
-846 EFRVENGAIRFGLG
+846 EFHVENGAIRFGLG
-860 GIKNIGVGVVK
+860 GIKNIGVGIVK
-871 QIVDERESNG
+871 QIVEERERG
-881 KFADMSDLFERCG
+881 GEFADMSDMFERCAA
-894 EFVNKRM
+894 FLNKRLV
-901 IENFIKGGA
+901 ENFIKGGA

-919 DMMQWY
+919 DMLQWY
-925 VDELNEVTERA
+925 ADELNDVTERN
-936 KKRSDGQIS
+936 KRHENGQIS
-945 IFDMLPELKTN
+945 IFDMMPELKTS
-956 NAASRKQV
+956 SRPEREQV
-964 KEFPKQMLYSYE
+964 KEFPKQVLYNFE

-986 SPLDEYDDIAKKFH
+986 SPLDDYDDIAKRYRFD
-1000 FNFNTS
+1000 FNTS
-1006 ETMAYVPDG
+1006 ETAAYVPDG
-1015 SEDGEKVRPV
+1015 SEDGELVRPEV
-1025 VEKKFVTTGGILRD
+1025 KKRFVTTGGILRD

-1047 NNRMGFGVLEDKYD
+1047 NNRMGFGVMEDKFD
-1061 SIEVALYGSTFEK
+1061 SIEVALYGATYEK
-1074 YKTLFAADSFVV
+1074 YKTLFGADAFVV
-1086 VKGTVNE
+1086 LKGSIAD
-1093 SRDGYKINVRELVS
+1093 SRDGYKLNIREIINPRQ
-1107 PKTEKADSVKQED
+1107 EKEKDED
-1120 EAPVRNVVL
+1120 KIQAQAPTTTL
-1129 WLKMEERDDEKYGKV
+1129 WLKMDTRDDEVYSQIKDV
-1144 LDVLEQYEGELPVKI
+1144 LDQYEGDIPVKI
-1159 KIGGS
+1159 KIEGK
-1164 AYALDTKVR
+1164 AYGMETTVR
-1173 KCSGIEYELG
+1173 RCSGIEYELS
-1183 LILGEKNVIF
+1183 LLLGDKNVIF

>member
-22 IDGLLKKC
+22 IDDLLQRC
-30 KEYNMP
+30 VEYNMP
-36 AVAVT
+36 AVAIT
-41 DHGNMYCAWKF
+41 DHGNMHCAWKF
-52 LKAAKEAR
+52 MKATAALNHDENGNFVQKV
-60 IKPIIGCE
+60 KPIIGCE
-68 FYMCENLHNVGFENK
+68 FYMCENLHNVGYENK
-83 EYFHLILL
+83 EYYHIILL
-91 AKNNVGYYNLCR
+91 AKNNTGYYNLCR
-103 LNSIAWVEGFYYKPR
+103 LNSIAFVEGFYYKPR
-118 IDFETLK
+118 IDFETLQK
-125 RYSEGLICLSACI
+125 YSEGLICLSACI

-153 AKELALQYKEL
+153 ARELALQYKAL
-164 FGEDYY
+164 FGDDYY

-182 AVMPQLVA
+182 AVMPQLVQ

-203 DVHYLEKED
+203 DVHYLNKED

-225 KFFDDTDRMKFQG
+225 KFYDDPDRMKFQG

-243 KNADEMAELFP
+243 KNYDEMAELFP
-254 SLPDAMD
+254 NLPDAMD
-261 TTLEIAAKCNVDFG
+261 TTLEIAEKCNVNFG

-280 PLYSPPDNMTSK
+280 PLYTPPNGMSSPD
-292 EYLRF
+292 YLRY

-304 KKYPNC
+304 RKYPNC
-310 TQEIRD
+310 TPEIRE

-322 NVICTM
+322 GVICSM

-387 ERKSMPDFDV
+387 QRKSMPDFDV

-434 IRDVARVLRYPVSEA
+434 IRDVARVLRLPISES
-449 NRLAKMVPDNFKYTI
+449 NRLAKMVPDNFKYTL
-464 RHLLGLAK
+464 RHLLGLKK
-472 YKKPEDAYVSDELKQ
+472 YKKEADTYISEELKQ
-487 AFNDP
+487 AYDDP
-492 QTHKLIDIAMRIEGS
+492 ATHKVIDIAMRIEGS

-539 KGGIVTTQYNMV
+539 KGGIVTTQYNMI

-572 KKACDYVYEDTGVT
+572 KKACDYVYEDYGVK
-586 VDFSNDGYDDPNVFN
+586 VDFSHDDYSDPNVFK
-601 LISSGDT
+601 LISGGDT

-620 DLMRKMKPSGL
+620 DLMHRMKPTGL

-665 HPSMES
+665 HPAMES
-671 ILAVTNGCI
+671 ILSVTNGCI

-688 LVQKLAGFSMALA
+688 LVKKLAGFSTALA

-712 AQMMKDLGELFVH
+712 TDMMRELGELFVH
-725 GGTWADGKL
+725 GGTWHNG
-734 VTAANKEDLL
+734 
-744 AKAKKVETVPGCINN
+744 ETVPGCVNN
-759 GIPEEIA
+759 GIPEETA
-766 LQIYKQLDDFSQYAF
+766 LKIYKQLDDFSQYAF

-800 NYYPVEF
+800 NYYPAEF

-815 INDISQIKKYMEYAK
+815 INDIAQIKKYMEYAK
-830 TQGIAI
+830 TQGIAV
-836 LPPCINNSRD
+836 LPPCVNKSRD
-846 EFRVENGAIRFGLG
+846 VFRVENGALRFGLG
-860 GIKNIGVGVVK
+860 GIRNIGVAIVK
-871 QIVDERESNG
+871 QLVDEREANG
-881 KFADMSDLFERCG
+881 EFADMTDLFERCHT
-894 EFVNKRM
+894 FLNKRM
-901 IENFIKGGA
+901 IENLIKGGA
-910 FDCFNRTRA
+910 FDCFHRTRA
-919 DMMQWY
+919 DMLQWY
-925 VDELNEVTERA
+925 NEEFTEVVESS
-936 KKRSDGQIS
+936 KKHATGQLS
-945 IFDMLPELKTN
+945 IFDMNPELKTTVRP
-956 NAASRKQV
+956 ARQQV
-964 KEFPKQMLYSYE
+964 KELPKQVLYNFE

-986 SPLDEYDDIAKKFH
+986 SPLDDYDEISKKFH
-1000 FNFNTS
+1000 FDFTTA
-1006 ETMAYVPDG
+1006 EVMPYVPDD
-1015 SEDGEKVRPV
+1015 SDSDEKVYPV
-1025 VEKKFVTTGGILRD
+1025 VGKKFVTTGGILRG
-1039 IRVVVGKD
+1039 IRVVIGND
-1047 NNRMGFGVLEDKYD
+1047 NKKMGFATLEDKF
-1061 SIEVALYGSTFEK
+1061 STIEVAIYSPAYDK
-1074 YKTLFAADSFVV
+1074 YKTLFAEDSFIV
-1086 VKGTVNE
+1086 VKGTLGE
-1093 SRDGYKINVRELVS
+1093 ARDGYKITLREIIDPHSKQAEEAGQQQQVAQTNV
-1107 PKTEKADSVKQED
+1107 T
-1120 EAPVRNVVL
+1120 L
-1129 WLKMEERDDEKYGKV
+1129 WLKMDKRSDETYDKV
-1144 LDVLEQYEGELPVKI
+1144 VGILKQYSGDVPVKF
-1159 KIGGS
+1159 KIEGKTFAS
-1164 AYALDTKVR
+1164 QRSVR
-1173 KCSGIEYELG
+1173 RCAGVEYELG
-1183 LILGEKNVIF
+1183 LLLGEKNVVF

>member
-1 MKPFVHL
+1 MKQFVHL
-8 HLHTEYSLLDGATR
+8 HVHTEYSLLDGATR
-22 IDGLLKKC
+22 IDDMLARC
-30 KEYNMP
+30 KQLNMP
-36 AVAVT
+36 AIAVT

-52 LKAAKEAR
+52 LKAAHEAG

-68 FYMCENLHNVGFENK
+68 FYMCENLHSVGFDNK

-91 AKNNVGYYNLCR
+91 AKNNVGYYNLCK
-103 LNSIAWVEGFYYKPR
+103 LNSIAFVEGFYYKPR

-125 RYSEGLICLSACI
+125 KYSEGLVCLSACI
-138 AGQLPRLFLADRPQE
+138 AGQLPRLLLADRPEE
-153 AKELALQYKEL
+153 ARELALQYKEL

-170 IEIQKHGIAEED
+170 IEIQRHGISEED
-182 AVMPQLVA
+182 EVMPQLVE

-203 DVHYLEKED
+203 DVHYLNKED
-212 AEIQDIMMCVQMG
+212 AEIQDVMMCVQMG
-225 KFFDDTDRMKFQG
+225 KYLDDTDRMKFQG

-243 KNADEMAELFP
+243 KDYDEMAVLFP
-254 SLPDAMD
+254 KLPDAMD

-280 PLYSPPDNMTSK
+280 PLYTPPNGMTSA
-292 EYLRF
+292 EYLRY

-304 KKYPNC
+304 KKYP
-310 TQEIRD
+310 TPSEEIRE

-322 NVICTM
+322 RVICDM

-410 VHRKYGNDNV
+410 VHEKYGNDNV

-434 IRDVARVLRYPVSEA
+434 IRDVARVLRVPIAES
-449 NRLAKMVPDNFKYTI
+449 NRLAKMVPDNFKYTLK
-464 RHLLGLAK
+464 HLLGFVP
-472 YKKPEDAYVSDELKQ
+472 YKKEADAYVSEELIR
-487 AFNDP
+487 AYNDP
-492 QTHKLIDIAMRIEGS
+492 STHKLIDIAMRLEGS

-518 VICREK
+518 VICRDK
-524 VADHVPLQTNGGSLA
+524 VSDHVPLQTNGGSLA

-572 KKACDYVYEDTGVT
+572 KKACDYVYENHGVK
-586 VDFSNDGYDDPNVFN
+586 VDFSQDDYDDPNVFS

-620 DLMRKMKPSGL
+620 ELMRKMKPTHL

-643 GPMQYIGDYIDC
+643 GPMQYIGNYIDC
-655 KFDKSKIHYL
+655 KFDKSKIKYL

-688 LVQKLAGFSMALA
+688 LVRKLAGFSTALA

-712 AQMMKDLGELFVH
+712 ADMMKKLGELFVH
-725 GGTWADGKL
+725 GGTWTNG
-734 VTAANKEDLL
+734 
-744 AKAKKVETVPGCINN
+744 ETVPGCVKN
-759 GIPEEIA
+759 GIPEDVAME
-766 LQIYKQLDDFSQYAF
+766 IYKQLDDFSQYAF

-815 INDISQIKKYMEYAK
+815 INDISQIKKYMAYAK
-830 TQGIAI
+830 SQGIAV
-836 LPPCINNSRD
+836 LPPDINKSRD

-860 GIKNIGVGVVK
+860 GIRNIGVGIVK
-871 QIVDERESNG
+871 QIVDEREQSG
-881 KFADMSDLFERCG
+881 EFKDMADLFERCCS
-894 EFVNKRM
+894 FINKRM

-910 FDCFNRTRA
+910 FDCFERTRA
-919 DMMQWY
+919 DMLQRY
-925 VDELNEVTERA
+925 VEELNEVVESN
-936 KKRSDGQIS
+936 KKHATGQIS
-945 IFDMLPELKTN
+945 IFDLVPEIKPVTRN
-956 NAASRKQV
+956 KQDQI
-964 KEFPKQMLYSYE
+964 KEFPKQVLYNYE
-976 NEVLGLYMTG
+976 NEVLGVYMTG
-986 SPLDEYDDIAKKFH
+986 SPLDDYDEIAAKFH
-1000 FNFNTS
+1000 FDFNTS

-1015 SEDGEKVRPV
+1015 SEDGELVRPKVDKRFV
-1025 VEKKFVTTGGILRD
+1025 VTGGILRD
-1039 IRVVVGKD
+1039 IRVTVGKD
-1047 NNRMGFGVLEDKYD
+1047 NQRLAFGVLEDKYD
-1061 SIEVALYGSTFEK
+1061 TIEVGLYGATYEK
-1074 YKTLFAADSFVV
+1074 YKTLFAEDSFVV
-1086 VKGTVNE
+1086 LKGNLAE
-1093 SRDGYKINVRELVS
+1093 SRDAYKINVRELLNPRSETNTVT
-1107 PKTEKADSVKQED
+1107 TEERSVK
-1120 EAPVRNVVL
+1120 NVTL
-1129 WLKMEERDDEKYGKV
+1129 WLKMDVRDEEKYAKTIEK
-1144 LDVLEQYEGELPVKI
+1144 LQNYEGEIPVKFRI
-1159 KIGGS
+1159 EGKT
-1164 AYALDTKVR
+1164 YELETKVR
-1173 KCSGIEYELG
+1173 QCPGVEYELG
-1183 LILGEKNVIF
+1183 GILGDKNVIF

>member
-1 MKPFVHL
+1 MNKQFVHL

-22 IDGLLKKC
+22 IDDLLAKC
-30 KEYNMP
+30 KELNMP

-52 LKAAKEAR
+52 LKAANAAGV
-60 IKPIIGCE
+60 KPIIGCE
-68 FYMCENLHNVGFENK
+68 FYMCEDLHAVGFDNK

-103 LNSIAWVEGFYYKPR
+103 LNSIAFVDGFYYKPR

-125 RYSEGLICLSACI
+125 KYSEGLICLSACI
-138 AGQLPRLFLADRPQE
+138 AGQLPRLFLADRPDE
-153 AKELALQYKEL
+153 ARELALQYKEL

-170 IEIQKHGIAEED
+170 IEIQRHGIDDED

-203 DVHYLEKED
+203 DVHYLNKED
-212 AEIQDIMMCVQMG
+212 AEIQDVMMCVQMG
-225 KFFDDTDRMKFQG
+225 KFLDEPDRMKFQG

-243 KNADEMAELFP
+243 KDYDEMAALFP
-254 SLPDAMD
+254 NLPDAME
-261 TTLEIAAKCNVDFG
+261 TTLEIADKCNVNFG

-280 PLYSPPDNMTSK
+280 PLYTPPNNMSSP
-292 EYLRF
+292 EYLRY

-304 KKYPNC
+304 VKYPNC
-310 TQEIRD
+310 TEEIRQ

-322 NVICTM
+322 KVICDM

-410 VHRKYGNDNV
+410 VHEKYGNDNV

-434 IRDVARVLRYPVSEA
+434 IRDVARVLRVPISES
-449 NRLAKMVPDNFKYTI
+449 NRLAKMVPDNFRYTI
-464 RHLLGLAK
+464 KHLLGLK
-472 YKKPEDAYVSDELKQ
+472 PYKKEADTYVSEELVR
-487 AFNDP
+487 AYNDP
-492 QTHKLIDIAMRIEGS
+492 STHKLIDIAMRLEGS

-524 VADHVPLQTNGGSLA
+524 VSDHVPLQTNGGSLA

-572 KKACDYVYEDTGVT
+572 KKACDYVYEDHGVK
-586 VDFSNDGYDDPNVFN
+586 VDFSKDNYDDQEVFK
-601 LISSGDT
+601 LIGSGDT

-620 DLMRKMKPSGL
+620 DLMKKMKPTHL

-643 GPMQYIGDYIDC
+643 GPMQYIDDYVGS

-688 LVQKLAGFSMALA
+688 LVRKLAGFSTALA

-725 GGTWADGKL
+725 GGTWTNG
-734 VTAANKEDLL
+734 
-744 AKAKKVETVPGCINN
+744 ETVPGCVKN
-759 GIPEEIA
+759 GIPEDVA
-766 LQIYKQLDDFSQYAF
+766 LEIYKQLDDFSQYAF

-815 INDISQIKKYMEYAK
+815 INDISQIKKYMAYAK
-830 TQGIAI
+830 TQGIEV
-836 LPPCINNSRD
+836 LPPDINRSRD

-860 GIKNIGVGVVK
+860 GIRNIGVGIVK

-881 KFADMSDLFERCG
+881 EFKDMDDLFERCYT
-894 EFVNKRM
+894 FINKRM

-925 VDELNEVTERA
+925 AEELNEVTERM
-936 KKRSDGQIS
+936 KKQATGQMS
-945 IFDMLPELKTN
+945 IFDFAPEAKVSTHTMHE
-956 NAASRKQV
+956 QV
-964 KEFPKQMLYSYE
+964 KEFPKQVLYNYE

-986 SPLDEYDDIAKKFH
+986 SPLDDYDVIAKKYRFD
-1000 FNFNTS
+1000 FDTS
-1006 ETMAYVPDG
+1006 EVAAYVPED
-1015 SEDGEKVRPV
+1015 SEDGEAVRPKV
-1025 VEKKFVTTGGILRD
+1025 DKKFVTTGGILRD

-1047 NNRMGFGVLEDKYD
+1047 NQRMAFGVLEDKYD
-1061 SIEVALYGSTFEK
+1061 TIEVSLYGAVYEK
-1074 YKTLFAADSFVV
+1074 YKTLVAEDSFVV
-1086 VKGTVNE
+1086 VKGTVAE
-1093 SRDGYKINVRELVS
+1093 SRDAYKINVRELINPRS
-1107 PKTEKADSVKQED
+1107 DDKKPE
-1120 EAPVRNVVL
+1120 VVEEHKPDVTL
-1129 WLKMEERDDEKYGKV
+1129 WLKMDERDDEKYERTLAALRNYEGDVPVKFKIDGKV
-1144 LDVLEQYEGELPVKI
+1144 YLLETQ
-1159 KIGGS
+1159 
-1164 AYALDTKVR
+1164 VR
-1173 KCSGIEYELG
+1173 RCPGIEYELAG
-1183 LILGEKNVIF
+1183 ILGEKNVIF

>member
-1 MKPFVHL
+1 MKQFVHL

-22 IDGLLKKC
+22 IDDMLARC
-30 KEYNMP
+30 KQLNMP

-52 LKAAKEAR
+52 LKAAHAAGV
-60 IKPIIGCE
+60 KPIIGCE
-68 FYMCENLHNVGFENK
+68 FYLCENLHSVGFENK

-103 LNSIAWVEGFYYKPR
+103 LNSIAFVEGFYYKPR
-118 IDFETLK
+118 IDFETLTK
-125 RYSEGLICLSACI
+125 YSEGLICLSACI
-138 AGQLPRLFLADRPQE
+138 AGQLPRLLLADRPEE
-153 AKELALQYKEL
+153 ARELALQYKAL

-170 IEIQKHGIAEED
+170 IEIQRHGIAEED
-182 AVMPQLVA
+182 AVMPQLIE
-190 LARELNIKIVVTN
+190 LAHELGIKIVVTN
-203 DVHYLEKED
+203 DVHYLNRED
-212 AEIQDIMMCVQMG
+212 AELQDVMLCVQMG
-225 KFFDDTDRMKFQG
+225 KYLDDTDRMKFHG

-243 KNADEMAELFP
+243 KDYDEMAALFP
-254 SLPDAMD
+254 NLPEALE
-261 TTLEIAAKCNVDFG
+261 TTLEIADKCDVNFG

-280 PLYSPPDNMTSK
+280 PLYTPPDGMTSTD
-292 EYLRF
+292 YLWK
-297 LLEEGLK
+297 LVQEGLA
-304 KKYPNC
+304 KKYPNPSS
-310 TQEIRD
+310 EITERI
-316 RVEYEY
+316 EYEY
-322 NVICTM
+322 NVICQM

-434 IRDVARVLRYPVSEA
+434 IRDVARVLRFPISES
-449 NRLAKMVPDNFKYTI
+449 NRLAKMVPDNFKYTL
-464 RHLLGLAK
+464 RHLLGEVP
-472 YKKPEDAYVSDELKQ
+472 YKNPEDTYISDELKR
-487 AFNDP
+487 AYADP
-492 QTHKLIDIAMRIEGS
+492 ATHKLIDIAKRIEGS

-524 VADHVPLQTNGGSLA
+524 VSDHVPLQTNGGSLA
-539 KGGIVTTQYNMV
+539 KGGIVTTQYTMT

-572 KKACDYVYEDTGVT
+572 KKACDYVYEDHGVK
-586 VDFSNDGYDDPNVFN
+586 VEFGADNYDDSKVFD

-620 DLMRKMKPSGL
+620 DLMHKMKPAHL

-643 GPMQYIGDYIDC
+643 GPMQFIGNYIEC
-655 KFDKSKIHYL
+655 KFDKSKIKYL
-665 HPSMES
+665 HPLMES
-671 ILAVTNGCI
+671 ILGVTNGCI

-712 AQMMKDLGELFVH
+712 VQMMEDLGKLFIN
-725 GGTWADGKL
+725 GGTWTNG
-734 VTAANKEDLL
+734 
-744 AKAKKVETVPGCINN
+744 ETVPGCINN
-759 GIPEEIA
+759 GVSKEIA
-766 LQIYKQLDDFSQYAF
+766 QEIWNQLFDFSQYAF

-815 INDISQIKKYMEYAK
+815 INDISQIKKYMAYAK
-830 TQGIAI
+830 TQGIAV
-836 LPPCINNSRD
+836 LPPDINKSRD

-860 GIKNIGVGVVK
+860 GIRNIGVGVVK
-871 QIVDERESNG
+871 KIVDERERG
-881 KFADMSDLFERCG
+881 GEFKDMQDLFERCYERETTATAREG
-894 EFVNKRM
+894 QSFVNKRM
-901 IENFIKGGA
+901 VENFIKGGA
-910 FDCFNRTRA
+910 FDCFGRTRA
-919 DMMQWY
+919 DMMEY
-925 VDELNEVTERA
+925 YNDEYNESMDNL
-936 KKRSDGQIS
+936 KKRATGQIS
-945 IFDMLPELKTN
+945 IFDLMPDIKSSSRP
-956 NAASRKQV
+956 SRKQV
-964 KEFPKQMLYSYE
+964 KEFPKQILYNYE
-976 NEVLGLYMTG
+976 NEVLGVYMTG
-986 SPLDEYDDIAKKFH
+986 SPLDDYDEIKAKYRFD
-1000 FNFNTS
+1000 FDTN
-1006 ETMAYVPDG
+1006 ETNPVETEEGDEANYARP
-1015 SEDGEKVRPV
+1015 EVR
-1025 VEKKFVTTGGILRD
+1025 KRLVTTGGILHEV
-1039 IRVVVGKD
+1039 RVTVGKD
-1047 NNRMGFGVLEDKYD
+1047 NQRLAFGMLEDKFGT
-1061 SIEVALYGSTFEK
+1061 IEVGLYGATYEK
-1074 YKTLFAADSFVV
+1074 YKTLFVEDAFLV
-1086 VKGTVNE
+1086 VKGMIAE
-1093 SRDGYKINVRELVS
+1093 SRDAYKINIRELVN
-1107 PKTEKADSVKQED
+1107 PRDGKED
-1120 EAPVRNVVL
+1120 EEQQPAVQERDITL
-1129 WLKMEERDDEKYGKV
+1129 WLKMDVRDEEKYSKT
-1144 LDVLEQYEGELPVKI
+1144 LDKLQQYPGEVPVKFRI
-1159 KIGGS
+1159 EGKT
-1164 AYALDTKVR
+1164 YLLETKVR
-1173 KCSGIEYELG
+1173 NCTGVVYELAA
-1183 LILGEKNVIF
+1183 ILGEKNVVF

>member
-22 IDGLLKKC
+22 IDDMLQKC
-30 KEYNMP
+30 IEYEMP
-36 AVAVT
+36 AIAVT

-52 LKAAKEAR
+52 LKAAKDKG

-68 FYMCENLHNVGFENK
+68 FYMCENLHGVGYDNK

-125 RYSEGLICLSACI
+125 KYHEGIICLSACI
-138 AGQLPRLFLADRPQE
+138 AGQLPRLFLADRPE
-153 AKELALQYKEL
+153 DAKALALEYKQL

-182 AVMPQLVA
+182 AVMPQLIA
-190 LARELNIKIVVTN
+190 LARELDIKLVVTN
-203 DVHYLEKED
+203 DVHYLNKED
-212 AEIQDIMMCVQMG
+212 AVIQDIMMCVQMG
-225 KFFDDTDRMKFQG
+225 KYVDDTDRMKFQG

-243 KNADEMAELFP
+243 KTHDEMEQLFP
-254 SLPDAMD
+254 NVYDAVEN
-261 TTLEIAAKCNVDFG
+261 TLEIAEKCNVDFG

-280 PLYSPPDNMTSK
+280 PLYTPPDGMTSP
-292 EYLRF
+292 EYLRY
-297 LLEEGLK
+297 LLEKGLK
-304 KKYPNC
+304 EKYPNC

-316 RVEYEY
+316 RIEYEY
-322 NVICTM
+322 GIICNM

-434 IRDVARVLRYPVSEA
+434 IRDVARVLRVPISES
-449 NRLAKMVPDNFKYTI
+449 NRLAKMVPDGFKYTL
-464 RHLLGLAK
+464 RHLLGQK
-472 YKKPEDAYVSDELKQ
+472 PYKKPEDTYISEELIQAY
-487 AFNDP
+487 NDP
-492 QTHKLIDIAMRIEGS
+492 STHKLLDIATRIEGS

-524 VADHVPLQTNGGSLA
+524 VSDHVPLQTNGGSLA

-572 KKACDYVYEDTGVT
+572 KKACDYVYEDYGIK
-586 VDFSNDGYDDPNVFN
+586 VDFSKDDYSDPNVFN

-620 DLMRKMKPSGL
+620 DLMRKMKPTGL

-643 GPMQYIGDYIDC
+643 GPMQYIGNYIEC
-655 KFDKSKIHYL
+655 KFDKSKIKYL

-671 ILAVTNGCI
+671 ILSVTNGCI

-725 GGTWADGKL
+725 GGTWGDGKIIK
-734 VTAANKEDLL
+734 TEAEMK
-744 AKAKKVETVPGCINN
+744 KAKKKETVPGCVNN
-759 GIPEEIA
+759 GIPEDVA
-766 LQIYKQLDDFSQYAF
+766 LAIYKQLDDFSQYAF

-815 INDISQIKKYMEYAK
+815 ITDISQIKKYMEYAK
-830 TQGIAI
+830 SQGINV
-836 LPPCINNSRD
+836 LPPCINKSRD
-846 EFRVENGAIRFGLG
+846 EFRVEDGAIRFGLG

-871 QIVDERESNG
+871 QIVEERNRGGE
-881 KFADMSDLFERCG
+881 FTDMSNLFERCAS
-894 EFVNKRM
+894 FINKRM
-901 IENFIKGGA
+901 IENLIKGGA

-925 VDELNEVTERA
+925 SDELNDVMDRH
-936 KKRSDGQIS
+936 KRHADGQIS
-945 IFDMLPELKTN
+945 IFDMNPELTVT
-956 NAASRKQV
+956 SSVDRPQI
-964 KEFPKQMLYSYE
+964 KEFPKQILYNYE

-986 SPLDEYDDIAKKFH
+986 SPLDDYDDIAKKFH
-1000 FNFNTS
+1000 FDFNTS
-1006 ETMAYVPDG
+1006 ETAPIPV
-1015 SEDGEKVRPV
+1015 ENEEGEETDYVRPEV
-1025 VEKKFVTTGGILRD
+1025 AKRFVTTGGILRD
-1039 IRVVVGKD
+1039 IRIVVGKE
-1047 NNRMGFGVLEDKYD
+1047 NTRMGFGVLEDKYD
-1061 SIEVALYGSTFEK
+1061 SIEVALYGSTYEK

-1086 VKGTVNE
+1086 IKGTIAE
-1093 SRDGYKINVRELVS
+1093 SRDGYKINVRELVN
-1107 PKTEKADSVKQED
+1107 PRADEKEQSNKDEKNETVK
-1120 EAPVRNVVL
+1120 VTL
-1129 WLKMEERDDEKYGKV
+1129 CLKMDVRDETKYNS
-1144 LDVLEQYEGELPVKI
+1144 VLEKLHDYEGDIPVKI
-1159 KIGGS
+1159 KIEDKT
-1164 AYALDTKVR
+1164 YALPNTVR
-1173 KCSGIEYELG
+1173 RCSGIEYELAE
-1183 LILGEKNVIF
+1183 ILGDKNVVF
-1193 FEK
+1193 VER

>member
-22 IDGLLKKC
+22 IDEMLARC
-30 KEYNMP
+30 KELNMP

-52 LKAAKEAR
+52 LKAAHNAG

-68 FYMCENLHNVGFENK
+68 FYMCEDLHSVGFDNK
-83 EYFHLILL
+83 EYFHLVLL
-91 AKNNVGYYNLCR
+91 AKNNIGYYNLCR
-103 LNSIAWVEGFYYKPR
+103 LNSIAFVEGFYYKPR
-118 IDFETLK
+118 IDFNTLQK
-125 RYSEGLICLSACI
+125 YSEGLICLSACI
-138 AGQLPRLFLADRPQE
+138 AGQLPRLLLADRPEE
-153 AKELALQYKEL
+153 AEELALQYKQL

-170 IEIQKHGIAEED
+170 IEIQRHGIAEED
-182 AVMPQLVA
+182 SVMPQLVE
-190 LARELNIKIVVTN
+190 LANKLNIKIVVTN
-203 DVHYLEKED
+203 DVHYLNRED
-212 AEIQDIMMCVQMG
+212 AEIQDVMMCVQMG
-225 KFFDDTDRMKFQG
+225 KYLDDTDRMKFQG

-243 KNADEMAELFP
+243 KSYDEMALLFP
-254 SLPDAMD
+254 KLPEAMA
-261 TTLEIAAKCNVDFG
+261 TTLEIADKCNVDFG

-280 PLYSPPDNMTSK
+280 PLYTPPNGMSSPD
-292 EYLRF
+292 YLRY
-297 LLEEGLK
+297 LVDEGLK
-304 KKYPNC
+304 KKYPNPSA
-310 TQEIRD
+310 EIIERIN
-316 RVEYEY
+316 YEY
-322 NVICTM
+322 KVICDM

-410 VHRKYGNDNV
+410 VHEKYGNDNV

-434 IRDVARVLRYPVSEA
+434 IRDVARVLRVPIAES
-449 NRLAKMVPDNFKYTI
+449 NRLAKMVPDNFKYTLK
-464 RHLLGLAK
+464 HLLGLK
-472 YKKPEDAYVSDELKQ
+472 PYKKEADTYISDELI
-487 AFNDP
+487 AAYNDP
-492 QTHKLIDIAMRIEGS
+492 ATHKLIDIAMRLEGS

-524 VADHVPLQTNGGSLA
+524 VSDHVPLQTNGGSLA

-572 KKACDYVYEDTGVT
+572 KKACDYVYEDHGVKI
-586 VDFSNDGYDDPNVFN
+586 DFGQDNYDDPKVFE

-620 DLMRKMKPSGL
+620 ELMRKMKPAHL

-655 KFDKSKIHYL
+655 KFDKSKIKYL

-688 LVQKLAGFSMALA
+688 LVRKLAGFSTALA

-725 GGTWADGKL
+725 GGTWTNG
-734 VTAANKEDLL
+734 
-744 AKAKKVETVPGCINN
+744 ETVPGCVKN
-759 GIPEEIA
+759 GIPEDVA
-766 LQIYKQLDDFSQYAF
+766 LEIYKQLDDFSQYAF

-793 YQTAWLK
+793 YQTAYLK
-800 NYYPVEF
+800 KYYPVEF

-815 INDISQIKKYMEYAK
+815 ISDISQIKKYMAYAK
-830 TQGIAI
+830 SQGIAV
-836 LPPCINNSRD
+836 LPPDINRSRD

-860 GIKNIGVGVVK
+860 GIRNIGVGIVK
-871 QIVDERESNG
+871 QIVDEREANG
-881 KFADMSDLFERCG
+881 EFKDMTDLFERC
-894 EFVNKRM
+894 FSFINKRM
-901 IENFIKGGA
+901 VENLIKGGA

-919 DMMQWY
+919 DMLQYY
-925 VDELNEVTERA
+925 VEELNEVAESN
-936 KKRSDGQIS
+936 KKHATGQIS
-945 IFDMLPELKTN
+945 IFDLVPEIKTTT
-956 NAASRKQV
+956 RTQREQV
-964 KEFPKQMLYSYE
+964 KEFSKQVLYSYE
-976 NEVLGLYMTG
+976 NEVLGVYMTG
-986 SPLDEYDDIAKKFH
+986 SPLDDYDDIAKRFL
-1000 FNFNTS
+1000 FDFNTS

-1015 SEDGEKVRPV
+1015 SEDGELVRPEV
-1025 VEKKFVTTGGILRD
+1025 SKRFVTTGGILRD
-1039 IRVVVGKD
+1039 IRVAVGRD
-1047 NNRMGFGVLEDKYD
+1047 NQRMAFGVLEDKYD
-1061 SIEVALYGSTFEK
+1061 TIEVSLYGPTYEK
-1074 YKTLFAADSFVV
+1074 YKNLFAEDAFLV
-1086 VKGTVNE
+1086 VKGTITE
-1093 SRDGYKINVRELVS
+1093 SRDAYKINVRELINPRSDNGKPPEVQVEQ
-1107 PKTEKADSVKQED
+1107 PTKNIT
-1120 EAPVRNVVL
+1120 L
-1129 WLKMEERDDEKYGKV
+1129 WLKMDERDDEKYARVITALKN
-1144 LDVLEQYEGELPVKI
+1144 YEGEIPVKFRI
-1159 KIGGS
+1159 EGKT
-1164 AYALDTKVR
+1164 YELETKVR
-1173 KCSGIEYELG
+1173 QCHGIEYELEG
-1183 LILGEKNVIF
+1183 ILGEKNVKF

>member
-1 MKPFVHL
+1 MKQFVHL

-22 IDGLLKKC
+22 IDEMLAKC
-30 KEYNMP
+30 KQLNMP

-52 LKAAKEAR
+52 LNAAKGAG

-68 FYMCENLHNVGFENK
+68 FYMCENLHGVGYENK

-118 IDFETLK
+118 IDFETLLK
-125 RYSEGLICLSACI
+125 YKDGLICLSACI
-138 AGQLPRLFLADRPQE
+138 AGQLPRLFLADRPEE
-153 AKELALQYKEL
+153 AYQLAKKYKEV

-170 IEIQKHGIAEED
+170 IEIQRHGIADED
-182 AVMPQLVA
+182 AVMPQLIK
-190 LARELNIKIVVTN
+190 LARDLDIKVVVTN
-203 DVHYLEKED
+203 DVHYLNKED
-212 AEIQDIMMCVQMG
+212 AEIQDVMLCVQMG
-225 KFFDDTDRMKFQG
+225 KYVDDTDRMKFQG
-238 EEFYL
+238 QEFYL
-243 KNADEMAELFP
+243 KDYDEMAALFP
-254 SLPDAMD
+254 GVPDAMD
-261 TTLEIAAKCNVDFG
+261 TTLEIAEKCNVDFG

-280 PLYSPPDNMTSK
+280 PLYTPPGGMDSA

-297 LLEEGLK
+297 LLEKGLK
-304 KKYPNC
+304 EKYPDC
-310 TQEIRD
+310 TPEIRE

-322 NVICTM
+322 DVIVSM

-387 ERKSMPDFDV
+387 QRKSMPDFDV

-434 IRDVARVLRYPVSEA
+434 IKDVARVMRYSVAEA

-464 RHLLGLAK
+464 RHLLGLK
-472 YKKPEDAYVSDELKQ
+472 PYKKPEDTYISEELKQ
-487 AFNDP
+487 AYDDP
-492 QTHKLIDIAMRIEGS
+492 ATHKLIDIAMRLEGS

-539 KGGIVTTQYNMV
+539 KGGIVTTQYNMI
-551 EVEELGLLKMDFLGL
+551 EVEQLGLLKMDFLGL

-572 KKACDYVYEDTGVT
+572 KKACDYVMEDYGVK
-586 VDFSNDGYDDPNVFN
+586 VDFSKSDYSDPNVFN

-620 DLMRKMKPSGL
+620 DLMRRMRPTGL

-643 GPMQYIGDYIDC
+643 GPMQYIDDYIAC
-655 KFDKSKIHYL
+655 KFDKSKIKYL

-671 ILAVTNGCI
+671 ILDVTNGCI

-688 LVQKLAGFSMALA
+688 LVKKLAGFSTALA

-712 AQMMKDLGELFVH
+712 KEMMQQLGQLFIY
-725 GGTWADGKL
+725 GGTWSNG
-734 VTAANKEDLL
+734 
-744 AKAKKVETVPGCINN
+744 ETVPGCINN
-759 GIPEEIA
+759 GIPEETA
-766 LQIYKQLDDFSQYAF
+766 NQIYKQLDDFSQYAF

-800 NYYPVEF
+800 NYYPAEF

-815 INDISQIKKYMEYAK
+815 ITDISQIKKYMEYAK
-830 TQGIAI
+830 TIGIDV
-836 LPPCINNSRD
+836 LPPCINKSLD
-846 EFRVENGAIRFGLG
+846 LFHVENGALRFGLG
-860 GIKNIGVGVVK
+860 GIKNIGVAVVK
-871 QIVDERESNG
+871 QIVDERTRGGE
-881 KFADMSDLFERCG
+881 FADMTDFFERCS
-894 EFVNKRM
+894 EFINKRM
-901 IENFIKGGA
+901 VENLIKGGA

-919 DMMQWY
+919 DMLQWY
-925 VDELNEVTERA
+925 NDELNEVVESN
-936 KKRSDGQIS
+936 KKHATGQIS
-945 IFDMLPELKTN
+945 IFDMMPELKSEVHTEHE
-956 NAASRKQV
+956 QV
-964 KEFPKQMLYSYE
+964 KELPKQILYTYE
-976 NEVLGLYMTG
+976 NEVLGLYMSG
-986 SPLDEYDDIAKKFH
+986 SPLDEYDEFSKKFG
-1000 FNFNTS
+1000 FNFDTR
-1006 ETMAYVPDG
+1006 ETMPITLEG
-1015 SEDGEKVRPV
+1015 MEDAEPVRPD
-1025 VEKKFVTTGGILRD
+1025 VEKRAVITGGILRD

-1061 SIEVALYGSTFEK
+1061 KIDVCLYGATYEK
-1074 YKTLFAADSFVV
+1074 YKTLFATDAFVV
-1086 VKGTVNE
+1086 VKGML
-1093 SRDGYKINVRELVS
+1093 SDARDGYKINGRELIDPHS
-1107 PKTEKADSVKQED
+1107 KAASEQQAARPTA
-1120 EAPVRNVVL
+1120 EAPQSNVTL
-1129 WLKMEERDDEKYGKV
+1129 WLKMDERDDEKYAAAV
-1144 LDVLEQYEGELPVKI
+1144 DVLRQYEGEIPVKI
-1159 KIGGS
+1159 KLEGKVF
-1164 AYALDTKVR
+1164 ALETKVR
-1173 KCSGIEYELG
+1173 RCAGIEYELG
-1183 LILGEKNVIF
+1183 LILGAKNVVF

>member
-1 MKPFVHL
+1 MKQFVHL
-8 HLHTEYSLLDGATR
+8 HVHTEYSLLDGATR
-22 IDGLLKKC
+22 IDDMLARC
-30 KEYNMP
+30 KELNMP
-36 AVAVT
+36 AIAVT

-52 LKAAKEAR
+52 LKAAHNAG

-68 FYMCENLHNVGFENK
+68 FYMCENLHSVGFDNK

-91 AKNNVGYYNLCR
+91 AKNNTGYYNLCK
-103 LNSIAWVEGFYYKPR
+103 LNSIAFVEGFYYKPR

-125 RYSEGLICLSACI
+125 QYSEGLVCLSACI
-138 AGQLPRLFLADRPQE
+138 AGQLPRLLLADRPEE
-153 AKELALQYKEL
+153 ARELALQYKEL

-170 IEIQKHGIAEED
+170 IEIQRHGIDEED
-182 AVMPQLVA
+182 EVMPQLVE

-203 DVHYLEKED
+203 DVHYLNKED
-212 AEIQDIMMCVQMG
+212 AEIQDVMMCVQMG
-225 KFFDDTDRMKFQG
+225 KYLDDTDRMKFQG

-243 KNADEMAELFP
+243 KDYDEMAALFP
-254 SLPDAMD
+254 KLPDAMD

-280 PLYSPPDNMTSK
+280 PLYTPPRGLTSP
-292 EYLRF
+292 EYLRE

-304 KKYPNC
+304 KKYPNPSE
-310 TQEIRD
+310 EIRQ

-322 NVICTM
+322 KVICDM

-410 VHRKYGNDNV
+410 VHEKYGNDNV

-434 IRDVARVLRYPVSEA
+434 IRDVARVLRVPIAES
-449 NRLAKMVPDNFKYTI
+449 NRLAKMVPDNFKYTL
-464 RHLLGLAK
+464 RHLLGYAP
-472 YKKPEDAYVSDELKQ
+472 YKKEADAYVSEELVR
-487 AFNDP
+487 AYNDP
-492 QTHKLIDIAMRIEGS
+492 STHKLIDIAMRLEGS

-524 VADHVPLQTNGGSLA
+524 VSDHVPLQTNGGSLA

-572 KKACDYVYEDTGVT
+572 KKACDYVYEDHGVK
-586 VDFSNDGYDDPNVFN
+586 VDFSQDDYDDPNVFN

-620 DLMRKMKPSGL
+620 ELMRKMKPAHL

-643 GPMQYIGDYIDC
+643 GPMQYIGDYIEC
-655 KFDKSKIHYL
+655 KFDKSKIKYL

-688 LVQKLAGFSMALA
+688 LVKKLAGFSTALA

-725 GGTWADGKL
+725 GGTWTNG
-734 VTAANKEDLL
+734 
-744 AKAKKVETVPGCINN
+744 ETVPGCVKN
-759 GIPEEIA
+759 GIPEDVAME
-766 LQIYKQLDDFSQYAF
+766 IYKQLDDFSQYAF

-815 INDISQIKKYMEYAK
+815 INDISQIKKYMAYAK
-830 TQGIAI
+830 SQGIAV
-836 LPPCINNSRD
+836 LPPDINKSRD

-860 GIKNIGVGVVK
+860 GIRNIGVGIVK
-871 QIVDERESNG
+871 QIVDEREKSG
-881 KFADMSDLFERCG
+881 EFKDMADLFERCCS
-894 EFVNKRM
+894 FINKRM

-910 FDCFNRTRA
+910 FDCFERTRA
-919 DMMQWY
+919 DMLQRY
-925 VDELNEVTERA
+925 VEELNEVVESN
-936 KKRSDGQIS
+936 KKHATGQIS
-945 IFDMLPELKTN
+945 IFDLVPEIKPVTR
-956 NAASRKQV
+956 SKQEQV
-964 KEFPKQMLYSYE
+964 KEFPKQVLYNFE
-976 NEVLGLYMTG
+976 NEVLGVYMTG
-986 SPLDEYDDIAKKFH
+986 SPLDDYDDIAAKFR
-1000 FNFNTS
+1000 FDFNTS

-1015 SEDGEKVRPV
+1015 SEDGELVRPKV
-1025 VEKKFVTTGGILRD
+1025 DKRFVTTGGILRD
-1039 IRVVVGKD
+1039 IRVTVGKD
-1047 NNRMGFGVLEDKYD
+1047 NQRLAFGVLEDKYD
-1061 SIEVALYGSTFEK
+1061 TIEVGLYGATYEK
-1074 YKTLFAADSFVV
+1074 YKTLFAEDSFVV
-1086 VKGTVNE
+1086 LKGNIAE
-1093 SRDGYKINVRELVS
+1093 SRDAYKINVRELINPRSEANTAV
-1107 PKTEKADSVKQED
+1107 TEERSAK
-1120 EAPVRNVVL
+1120 NVTL
-1129 WLKMEERDDEKYGKV
+1129 WLRMDERDEEKYAKTIEK
-1144 LDVLEQYEGELPVKI
+1144 LQNYEGEIPVKFRI
-1159 KIGGS
+1159 EGKT
-1164 AYALDTKVR
+1164 YELETKVR
-1173 KCSGIEYELG
+1173 QCPGIEYELG
-1183 LILGEKNVIF
+1183 GILGDKNVIF

>member
-22 IDGLLKKC
+22 IDEMLERC
-30 KEYNMP
+30 KELNMP

-52 LKAAKEAR
+52 LKAAHAAG

-68 FYMCENLHNVGFENK
+68 FYMCENLHSVGFENK

-103 LNSIAWVEGFYYKPR
+103 LNSIAFVEGFYYKPR

-125 RYSEGLICLSACI
+125 KYSEGLICLSACI
-138 AGQLPRLFLADRPQE
+138 AGQLPRLLLADRPEE
-153 AKELALQYKEL
+153 ARQLAIQYKQL

-170 IEIQKHGIAEED
+170 IEIQRHGIEEED
-182 AVMPQLVA
+182 EVMPQLIA
-190 LARELNIKIVVTN
+190 LARELDIKIVVTN
-203 DVHYLEKED
+203 DVHYLNKED
-212 AEIQDIMMCVQMG
+212 AEIQDVMMCVQMG
-225 KFFDDTDRMKFQG
+225 KYLDDTDRMKFQG

-243 KNADEMAELFP
+243 KDYDEMALLFP
-254 SLPDAMD
+254 NLPEAME
-261 TTLEIAAKCNVDFG
+261 TTLEIADKCNVDFG

-280 PLYSPPDNMTSK
+280 PLYTPPDGMSSPD
-292 EYLRF
+292 YLWH
-297 LLEEGLK
+297 LVEQGLA
-304 KKYPNC
+304 KKYPDPSK
-310 TQEIRD
+310 EVID
-316 RVEYEY
+316 RIKYEY
-322 NVICTM
+322 DVICSM

-387 ERKSMPDFDV
+387 QRKSMPDFDV

-434 IRDVARVLRYPVSEA
+434 IRDVARVLRFPISES
-449 NRLAKMVPDNFKYTI
+449 NRLAKMVPDNFKYTL
-464 RHLLGLAK
+464 RHLLGK
-472 YKKPEDAYVSDELKQ
+472 VPYKKAADKYISDELIQ
-487 AFNDP
+487 AYNDP
-492 QTHKLIDIAMRIEGS
+492 STHKLIDIAMRIEGS

-524 VADHVPLQTNGGSLA
+524 VSDHVPLQTNGGSLA
-539 KGGIVTTQYNMV
+539 KGGIVTTQYTMT

-572 KKACDYVYEDTGVT
+572 KKACDYIYEDYGVK
-586 VDFSNDGYDDPNVFN
+586 VEFGADNYDDPNVFN

-620 DLMRKMKPSGL
+620 DLMRKMKPSHL

-655 KFDKSKIHYL
+655 KFDKSKIKYL
-665 HPSMES
+665 HPQMES
-671 ILAVTNGCI
+671 ILSVTNGCI

-725 GGTWADGKL
+725 GGTWTNG
-734 VTAANKEDLL
+734 
-744 AKAKKVETVPGCINN
+744 ETVPGCVKN
-759 GIPEEIA
+759 GIPEDVA
-766 LQIYKQLDDFSQYAF
+766 LEIYKQLDDFSQYAF

-815 INDISQIKKYMEYAK
+815 INDISQIKKYMAYAK
-830 TQGIAI
+830 SQGISV
-836 LPPCINNSRD
+836 LPPDINRSRD

-860 GIKNIGVGVVK
+860 GIRNIGVGVVK
-871 QIVDERESNG
+871 KIVDERERG
-881 KFADMSDLFERCG
+881 GEFKDMQDLFERCYERETTATVREG
-894 EFVNKRM
+894 QSFINKRM
-901 IENFIKGGA
+901 VENFIKGGA

-919 DMMQWY
+919 DMLAY
-925 VDELNEVTERA
+925 YNDEYNEAMEALKTRA
-936 KKRSDGQIS
+936 SGQLS
-945 IFDMLPELKTN
+945 IFDLVPEVKV
-956 NAASRKQV
+956 NAHPERKQLQEFG
-964 KEFPKQMLYSYE
+964 KEVLYNYE
-976 NEVLGLYMTG
+976 NEVLGVYMTG
-986 SPLDEYDDIAKKFH
+986 SPLDDYDEISRR
-1000 FNFNTS
+1000 FNFDFDTS
-1006 ETMAYVPDG
+1006 ETMAYIPES
-1015 SEDGEKVRPV
+1015 SEDGEPVRPQV
-1025 VEKKFVTTGGILRD
+1025 NKRFVTTGGILRD
-1039 IRVVVGKD
+1039 IRVAVGKD
-1047 NNRMGFGVLEDKYD
+1047 NQKLAFGVLEDKYD
-1061 SIEVALYGSTFEK
+1061 SIEVGLYGATYEK
-1074 YKTLFAADSFVV
+1074 YKTLFAEDAFVV
-1086 VKGTVNE
+1086 VRGNIAE
-1093 SRDGYKINVRELVS
+1093 SRDAYKINIRELINPRS
-1107 PKTEKADSVKQED
+1107 EEAKNDS
-1120 EAPVRNVVL
+1120 APVERQRNITL
-1129 WLKMEERDDEKYGKV
+1129 WLRMDERDDDKYDKTMQA
-1144 LDVLEQYEGELPVKI
+1144 LRDYEGDIPVKFF
-1159 KIGGS
+1159 
-1164 AYALDTKVR
+1164 
-1173 KCSGIEYELG
+1173 IEGKKYELETRVRNCPG
-1183 LILGEKNVIF
+1183 ITYELAGILGEKNVIF

>member
-8 HLHTEYSLLDGATR
+8 HLHTEYSLLDGLTR
-22 IDGLLKKC
+22 IDEMLERC
-30 KEYNMP
+30 IEYNMP

-41 DHGNMYCAWKF
+41 DHGNMYCAWK
-52 LKAAKEAR
+52 LMKACAALNKDENGNFVQK

-68 FYMCENLHNVGFENK
+68 FYMCNDLHIQSGE
-83 EYFHLILL
+83 ERTRYHLILL
-91 AKNNVGYYNLCR
+91 AKNNDGYHNLCR
-103 LNSIAWVEGFYYKPR
+103 LNTIAFTEGYYYKPR

-125 RYSEGLICLSACI
+125 KYHEGIICLSACI
-138 AGQLPRLFLADRPQE
+138 AGELPQLFLSNRSDDAR
-153 AKELALQYKEL
+153 ELALQYKEL
-164 FGEDYY
+164 FGDDYY

-203 DVHYLEKED
+203 DVHYLNKED
-212 AEIQDIMMCVQMG
+212 AEYQDILLCVQTG
-225 KFFDDTDRMKFQG
+225 KYFDDVDRMRFQG
-238 EEFYL
+238 QEFYL
-243 KNADEMAELFP
+243 KSYDEMAQLFP
-254 SLPDAMD
+254 NLPEAME
-261 TTLEIAAKCNVDFG
+261 TTLEIAEKCNVSFG

-280 PLYSPPDNMTSK
+280 PLYTPPDGMSSPD
-292 EYLRF
+292 YLRK
-297 LLEEGLK
+297 LLEEGLV
-304 KKYPNC
+304 KKYPEC
-310 TQEIRD
+310 TPEIRE

-322 NVICTM
+322 DVVCKM

-410 VHRKYGNDNV
+410 VHRKYGEGKV

-434 IRDVARVLRYPVSEA
+434 IRDVARVLRLSVAES
-449 NRLAKMVPDNFKYTI
+449 NKLAKMVPDNFKYTI
-464 RHLLGLAK
+464 RHLLGMKK
-472 YKKPEDAYVSDELKQ
+472 YKKEADTYVSQELIE
-487 AFNDP
+487 AYESP
-492 QTHKLIDIAMRIEGS
+492 AYHKVIDIAMHLEGC

-524 VADHVPLQTNGGSLA
+524 ITDHVPLQTNGGLVA
-539 KGGIVTTQYNMV
+539 NGGIVTTQYTMT

-572 KKACDYVYEDTGVT
+572 KKAIDYVYEDYGVK
-586 VDFSNDGYDDPNVFN
+586 VDFSNDSYSDPNVFK
-601 LISSGDT
+601 LIGGGDT

-620 DLMRKMKPSGL
+620 ELMRKMKPEGL

-643 GPMQYIGDYIDC
+643 GPMQYIGDFIEC

-671 ILAVTNGCI
+671 ILDVTNGCI

-688 LVQKLAGFSMALA
+688 LVKKLAGFSTALA

-712 AQMMKDLGELFVH
+712 TEMMRQLGELFVH
-725 GGTWADGKL
+725 GGTWTNGEAI
-734 VTAANKEDLL
+734 
-744 AKAKKVETVPGCINN
+744 PGCVNN
-759 GIPEEIA
+759 GIPEETA

-800 NYYPVEF
+800 NYYPAEF

-815 INDISQIKKYMEYAK
+815 ISDISQIKKYMEYAK
-830 TQGIAI
+830 TIGIRV
-836 LPPCINNSRD
+836 LPPNINKSRD
-846 EFRVENGAIRFGLG
+846 EFRVENGALRFGLG
-860 GIKNIGVGVVK
+860 GIRNIGVNIVK
-871 QIVDERESNG
+871 QLVEEREANG
-881 KFADMSDLFERCG
+881 EFADMTDLFERCYT
-894 EFVNKRM
+894 FLNKRM
-901 IENFIKGGA
+901 IENLIKGGA

-919 DMMQWY
+919 DMLQWY
-925 VDELNEVTERA
+925 TEEYNDIVESS
-936 KKRSDGQIS
+936 KKHATGQIS
-945 IFDMLPELKTN
+945 IFDLSPELKT
-956 NAASRKQV
+956 SGRQKHEMT
-964 KEFPKQMLYSYE
+964 KEFPKQIIYTFE
-976 NEVLGLYMTG
+976 NEVLGLYMTC
-986 SPLDEYDDIAKKFH
+986 SPLDDYDEMSKRYA
-1000 FNFNTS
+1000 FNFTTEEILPEPS
-1006 ETMAYVPDG
+1006 ENDPTVLVHRRTT
-1015 SEDGEKVRPV
+1015 ERNV
-1025 VEKKFVTTGGILRD
+1025 VTGGILHG
-1039 IRVVVGKD
+1039 IRIVIGNDGKK
-1047 NNRMGFGVLEDKYD
+1047 MGFGTMEDKVY
-1061 SIEVALYGSTFEK
+1061 SVEVAIYGAIYEK
-1074 YKTLFAADSFVV
+1074 YKTLFVEDSFVV
-1086 VKGTVNE
+1086 LKGKLSE
-1093 SRDGYKINVRELVS
+1093 SRDSYKITIREIIDVNGDRQ
-1107 PKTEKADSVKQED
+1107 TEKPAELADRAK
-1120 EAPVRNVVL
+1120 PNVTL
-1129 WLKMEERDDEKYGKV
+1129 WLRMDERDDATYEQV
-1144 LDVLEQYEGELPVKI
+1144 LNILRQYEGDLPVKF
-1159 KIGGS
+1159 KIEGKPF
-1164 AYALDTKVR
+1164 AIERRVR
-1173 KCSGIEYELG
+1173 RCAGVEYELSQ
-1183 LILGEKNVIF
+1183 LLGENNVVF

>member
-1 MKPFVHL
+1 MKQFVHL
-8 HLHTEYSLLDGATR
+8 HVHTEYSLLDGATR
-22 IDGLLKKC
+22 IDDMLARC
-30 KEYNMP
+30 KELNMP

-52 LKAAKEAR
+52 LKAANAAG

-68 FYMCENLHNVGFENK
+68 FYMCENLHSVGFDNK
-83 EYFHLILL
+83 EYFHLVLL
-91 AKNNVGYYNLCR
+91 AKNNTGYYNLCK
-103 LNSIAWVEGFYYKPR
+103 LNSIAFVDGFYYKPR
-118 IDFETLK
+118 IDFETLQK
-125 RYSEGLICLSACI
+125 YSEGLICLSACI
-138 AGQLPRLFLADRPQE
+138 AGQLPRLLLADRPEE
-153 AKELALQYKEL
+153 AEELALQYKAL

-170 IEIQKHGIAEED
+170 IEIQRHGIEEED
-182 AVMPQLVA
+182 AVMPQLVE
-190 LARELNIKIVVTN
+190 LARKLNIKIVVTN
-203 DVHYLEKED
+203 DVHYLNRED
-212 AEIQDIMMCVQMG
+212 AEIQDVMMCVQMG
-225 KFFDDTDRMKFQG
+225 KYLDDTDRMKFQG

-243 KNADEMAELFP
+243 KSYDEMALLFP
-254 SLPDAMD
+254 KLPDAMD
-261 TTLEIAAKCNVDFG
+261 TTLEIADKCNVDFG

-280 PLYSPPDNMTSK
+280 PLYTPPNNMSSP
-292 EYLRF
+292 EYLRY
-297 LLEEGLK
+297 LVDEGLK
-304 KKYPNC
+304 KKYPNAS
-310 TQEIRD
+310 QEILD
-316 RVEYEY
+316 RIDYEY
-322 NVICTM
+322 KVICDM

-410 VHRKYGNDNV
+410 VHDKYGNDNV

-434 IRDVARVLRYPVSEA
+434 IRDVARVLRVPIAES
-449 NRLAKMVPDNFKYTI
+449 NRLAKMVPDNFKYTLK
-464 RHLLGLAK
+464 HLLGLKK
-472 YKKPEDAYVSDELKQ
+472 YKKEADTYISEELVAAY
-487 AFNDP
+487 NDP
-492 QTHKLIDIAMRIEGS
+492 ATHKLIDIAMRLEGS

-524 VADHVPLQTNGGSLA
+524 VSDHVPLQTNGGSLA
-539 KGGIVTTQYNMV
+539 KGGIVTTQYNMI

-572 KKACDYVYEDTGVT
+572 KKACDYVYEDHGVRI
-586 VDFSNDGYDDPNVFN
+586 DFAQDNYDDQKVFE

-620 DLMRKMKPSGL
+620 ELMRKMKPTHL

-655 KFDKSKIHYL
+655 KFDKSKIKYL

-725 GGTWADGKL
+725 GGTWTNG
-734 VTAANKEDLL
+734 
-744 AKAKKVETVPGCINN
+744 ETVPGCVKN
-759 GIPEEIA
+759 GIPEDVA
-766 LQIYKQLDDFSQYAF
+766 LEIYKQLDDFSQYAF

-793 YQTAWLK
+793 YQTAYLK
-800 NYYPVEF
+800 KYYPVEF

-815 INDISQIKKYMEYAK
+815 ISDISQIKKYMAYAK
-830 TQGIAI
+830 SQGIEV
-836 LPPCINNSRD
+836 LPPDINRSRD

-860 GIKNIGVGVVK
+860 GIRNIGVGIVK
-871 QIVDERESNG
+871 QIVDEREANG
-881 KFADMSDLFERCG
+881 EFKDMTDLFERC
-894 EFVNKRM
+894 FSFINKRM
-901 IENFIKGGA
+901 VENLIKGGA

-919 DMMQWY
+919 DMLQWY
-925 VDELNEVTERA
+925 VEELNEVSESN
-936 KKRSDGQIS
+936 KKHATGQIS
-945 IFDMLPELKTN
+945 IFDLVPEIKTTT
-956 NAASRKQV
+956 RTQREQV
-964 KEFPKQMLYSYE
+964 KEFPKQVLYSFE
-976 NEVLGLYMTG
+976 NEVLGVYMTG
-986 SPLDEYDDIAKKFH
+986 SPLDDYDDIAKRFL
-1000 FNFNTS
+1000 FDFNTS

-1015 SEDGEKVRPV
+1015 SEDGEPVRPEV
-1025 VEKKFVTTGGILRD
+1025 AKRFVTTGGILRD
-1039 IRVVVGKD
+1039 IRVAVGRD
-1047 NNRMGFGVLEDKYD
+1047 NQRMAFGVLEDKYD
-1061 SIEVALYGSTFEK
+1061 TIEISLYGPTYEK
-1074 YKTLFAADSFVV
+1074 YKNLFAEDAFVV
-1086 VKGTVNE
+1086 VKGMITE
-1093 SRDGYKINVRELVS
+1093 SRDAYKINVRELIN
-1107 PKTEKADSVKQED
+1107 PRTESSKVPEPTAEQPTK
-1120 EAPVRNVVL
+1120 NITL
-1129 WLKMEERDDEKYGKV
+1129 WLKMDERDDEKYEKV
-1144 LDVLEQYEGELPVKI
+1144 MDTLRSYEGEIPVKI
-1159 KIGGS
+1159 RIEGKN
-1164 AYALDTKVR
+1164 YELERRVR
-1173 KCSGIEYELG
+1173 KCPGIEYELAG
-1183 LILGEKNVIF
+1183 ILGEKNVIF

>member
-1 MKPFVHL
+1 MKQFVHL

-22 IDGLLKKC
+22 IDEMLAKC
-30 KEYNMP
+30 KQLNMP

-52 LKAAKEAR
+52 LNAAKSAG

-68 FYMCENLHNVGFENK
+68 FYMCENLHGVGYENK

-118 IDFETLK
+118 IDFETLLK
-125 RYSEGLICLSACI
+125 YKDGLICLSACI
-138 AGQLPRLFLADRPQE
+138 AGQLPRLFLADRPEDAYQL
-153 AKELALQYKEL
+153 AKKYKEV

-170 IEIQKHGIAEED
+170 IEIQRHGIADED
-182 AVMPQLVA
+182 AVMPQLIK
-190 LARELNIKIVVTN
+190 LARDLDIKVVVTN
-203 DVHYLEKED
+203 DVHYLNKED
-212 AEIQDIMMCVQMG
+212 AEIQDVMLCVQMG
-225 KFFDDTDRMKFQG
+225 KYVDDTDRMKFQG

-243 KNADEMAELFP
+243 KDYDEMAALFP
-254 SLPDAMD
+254 GVPDAMD
-261 TTLEIAAKCNVDFG
+261 TTLEIAEKCNVDFG

-280 PLYSPPDNMTSK
+280 PLYTPPRGMDSA

-297 LLEEGLK
+297 LLEKGLK
-304 KKYPNC
+304 EKYPDC
-310 TQEIRD
+310 TPEIRE

-322 NVICTM
+322 DVIVSM

-387 ERKSMPDFDV
+387 QRKSMPDFDV

-434 IRDVARVLRYPVSEA
+434 IKDVARVMRYSVAEA

-464 RHLLGLAK
+464 RHLLGLK
-472 YKKPEDAYVSDELKQ
+472 PYKKPEDTYVSEELKQ
-487 AFNDP
+487 AYDDP
-492 QTHKLIDIAMRIEGS
+492 ATHKLIDIAMRLEGS

-539 KGGIVTTQYNMV
+539 KGGIVTTQYNMI
-551 EVEELGLLKMDFLGL
+551 EVEQLGLLKMDFLGL

-572 KKACDYVYEDTGVT
+572 KKACDYVMEDYGVK
-586 VDFSNDGYDDPNVFN
+586 VDFSKSDYSDPNVFN

-620 DLMRKMKPSGL
+620 DLMRRMRPTGL

-643 GPMQYIGDYIDC
+643 GPMQYIDDYIAC
-655 KFDKSKIHYL
+655 KFDKSKIKYL

-671 ILAVTNGCI
+671 ILDVTNGCI

-688 LVQKLAGFSMALA
+688 LVKKLAGFSTALA

-712 AQMMKDLGELFVH
+712 KEMMQQLGQLFIH
-725 GGTWADGKL
+725 GGTWSNG
-734 VTAANKEDLL
+734 
-744 AKAKKVETVPGCINN
+744 ETVPGCVNN
-759 GIPEEIA
+759 GIPEETA
-766 LQIYKQLDDFSQYAF
+766 NQIYKQLDDFSQYAF

-800 NYYPVEF
+800 NYYPAEF

-815 INDISQIKKYMEYAK
+815 ITDISQIKKYMEYAK
-830 TQGIAI
+830 TIGIDV
-836 LPPCINNSRD
+836 LPPCINKSLD
-846 EFRVENGAIRFGLG
+846 LFHVENGALRFGLG
-860 GIKNIGVGVVK
+860 GIKNIGVVVVK
-871 QIVDERESNG
+871 QIVDERTRGGE
-881 KFADMSDLFERCG
+881 FADMTDFFERCS
-894 EFVNKRM
+894 EFINKRM
-901 IENFIKGGA
+901 VENLIKGGA

-919 DMMQWY
+919 DMLQWY
-925 VDELNEVTERA
+925 NDELNEVVESN
-936 KKRSDGQIS
+936 KKHATGQIS
-945 IFDMLPELKTN
+945 IFDMMPELKSEVHT
-956 NAASRKQV
+956 AREQV
-964 KEFPKQMLYSYE
+964 KELPKQILYTYE
-976 NEVLGLYMTG
+976 NEVLGLYMSG
-986 SPLDEYDDIAKKFH
+986 SPLDEYDEFSKKFG
-1000 FNFNTS
+1000 FDFDTR
-1006 ETMAYVPDG
+1006 ETMPITPEG
-1015 SEDGEKVRPV
+1015 MEDAEPVRPE
-1025 VEKKFVTTGGILRD
+1025 VEKRAVITGGILRD

-1061 SIEVALYGSTFEK
+1061 KIDVGLYGATYEK
-1074 YKTLFAADSFVV
+1074 YKTLFATDAFVV
-1086 VKGTVNE
+1086 VKGML
-1093 SRDGYKINVRELVS
+1093 SDARDGYKITVRELIDPHS
-1107 PKTEKADSVKQED
+1107 KAASEQQAARPAVEVPQS
-1120 EAPVRNVVL
+1120 NVTL
-1129 WLKMEERDDEKYGKV
+1129 WLKMDERDDEKYAAAV
-1144 LDVLEQYEGELPVKI
+1144 DVLRQYEGEVPVKI
-1159 KIGGS
+1159 KLEGKVF
-1164 AYALDTKVR
+1164 ALETKVR
-1173 KCSGIEYELG
+1173 RCAGIEYELG
-1183 LILGEKNVIF
+1183 LILGAKNVVF

>member
-1 MKPFVHL
+1 MNKQFVHL

-22 IDGLLKKC
+22 IDDLLQKC
-30 KEYNMP
+30 KELNMP

-52 LKAAKEAR
+52 LKAAHAAGV
-60 IKPIIGCE
+60 KPIIGCE
-68 FYMCENLHNVGFENK
+68 FYMCEDLNAVGFENK

-91 AKNNVGYYNLCR
+91 AKNDVGYYNLCR
-103 LNSIAWVEGFYYKPR
+103 LNSIAFVDGFYYKPR

-125 RYSEGLICLSACI
+125 KYSEGLVCLSACI
-138 AGQLPRLFLADRPQE
+138 AGQLPRLFLADRPEE
-153 AKELALQYKEL
+153 ARELALQYKEL

-170 IEIQKHGIAEED
+170 IEIQRHGIDDED

-190 LARELNIKIVVTN
+190 LARELNVKIVVTN
-203 DVHYLEKED
+203 DVHYLNKED
-212 AEIQDIMMCVQMG
+212 AEIQDVMMCVQMG
-225 KFFDDTDRMKFQG
+225 KFLDDTDRMKFQG

-243 KNADEMAELFP
+243 KDYDEMAALFP
-254 SLPDAMD
+254 NLPDAME
-261 TTLEIAAKCNVDFG
+261 TTLEIAEKCNVNFG

-280 PLYSPPDNMTSK
+280 PLYTPPNGMSSP
-292 EYLRF
+292 EYLRY

-304 KKYPNC
+304 VKYPNC
-310 TQEIRD
+310 TEEIRN

-322 NVICTM
+322 NVICDM

-410 VHRKYGNDNV
+410 VHEKYGNDNV

-434 IRDVARVLRYPVSEA
+434 IRDVARVLRVPISES
-449 NRLAKMVPDNFKYTI
+449 NRLAKMVPDNFRYTLK
-464 RHLLGLAK
+464 HLLGLK
-472 YKKPEDAYVSDELKQ
+472 PYKKEADTYVSEELVR
-487 AFNDP
+487 AYHDP
-492 QTHKLIDIAMRIEGS
+492 STHKLIDIAMRLEGS

-524 VADHVPLQTNGGSLA
+524 VSDHVPLQTNGGSLA
-539 KGGIVTTQYNMV
+539 KGGIVTTQSNMV

-572 KKACDYVYEDTGVT
+572 KKACDYVYENHGVK
-586 VDFSNDGYDDPNVFN
+586 VDFSKDDYDDQEVFK
-601 LISSGDT
+601 LIGSGDT

-620 DLMRKMKPSGL
+620 ELMKRMKPTHL

-643 GPMQYIGDYIDC
+643 GPMQYIDDYVGC

-688 LVQKLAGFSMALA
+688 LVQKLAGFSTALA

-725 GGTWADGKL
+725 GGTWTNG
-734 VTAANKEDLL
+734 
-744 AKAKKVETVPGCINN
+744 ETVPGCVKN
-759 GIPEEIA
+759 GIPEDVA
-766 LQIYKQLDDFSQYAF
+766 LEIYKQLDDFSQYAF

-815 INDISQIKKYMEYAK
+815 INDISLIKKYMAYAK
-830 TQGIAI
+830 TQGIEV
-836 LPPCINNSRD
+836 LPPDINRSRD

-860 GIKNIGVGVVK
+860 GIRNIGVGIVK
-871 QIVDERESNG
+871 QIVDEREAHG
-881 KFADMSDLFERCG
+881 EFKDVDDLFERCYA
-894 EFVNKRM
+894 FINKRM
-901 IENFIKGGA
+901 VENFIKGGA

-925 VDELNEVTERA
+925 AEELNEVGERV
-936 KKRSDGQIS
+936 KKQATGQMS
-945 IFDMLPELKTN
+945 IFDFAPEVKTTARVN
-956 NAASRKQV
+956 HQQV
-964 KEFPKQMLYSYE
+964 KEFPKQVLYNYE
-976 NEVLGLYMTG
+976 NEVLGVYMTG
-986 SPLDEYDDIAKKFH
+986 SPLDDYDEIAKRYRFD
-1000 FNFNTS
+1000 FDTS
-1006 ETMAYVPDG
+1006 ETAPVPV
-1015 SEDGEKVRPV
+1015 EDGDTEVYVRPKV
-1025 VEKKFVTTGGILRD
+1025 DKKFVTTGGILRD

-1047 NNRMGFGVLEDKYD
+1047 NQRMAFGVLEDKFD
-1061 SIEVALYGSTFEK
+1061 TIEVSVYGTVYEK
-1074 YKTLFAADSFVV
+1074 YKTLFAEDSFVV
-1086 VKGTVNE
+1086 VKGTVGE
-1093 SRDGYKINVRELVS
+1093 SRDAYKINVREIIN
-1107 PKTEKADSVKQED
+1107 PRAEDKAPQEAV
-1120 EAPVRNVVL
+1120 EAKPNVTL
-1129 WLKMEERDDEKYGKV
+1129 WLKMDERDDEKYEKVRDALKTYEGDVPVKFKIEGKV
-1144 LDVLEQYEGELPVKI
+1144 YLLETQVRQCPGI
-1159 KIGGS
+1159 K
-1164 AYALDTKVR
+1164 
-1173 KCSGIEYELG
+1173 YELDG
-1183 LILGEKNVIF
+1183 ILGEKNVVF

>member
-22 IDGLLKKC
+22 IDELLVRC
-30 KEYNMP
+30 KELNMP

-52 LKAAKEAR
+52 LKAAKAAG

-68 FYMCENLHNVGFENK
+68 FYMCENLHNVGYENK

-91 AKNNVGYYNLCR
+91 AKNNTGYYNLCR
-103 LNSIAWVEGFYYKPR
+103 LNSIAFVDGFYYKPR

-125 RYSEGLICLSACI
+125 KYSEGLICLSACI
-138 AGQLPRLFLADRPQE
+138 AGQLPRLLLADRPQE
-153 AKELALQYKEL
+153 AKELALQYKQL

-170 IEIQKHGIAEED
+170 IEIQKHGIDDED

-190 LARELNIKIVVTN
+190 LARELDIKIVVTN
-203 DVHYLEKED
+203 DVHYLNRED
-212 AEIQDIMMCVQMG
+212 AEIQDIMLCVQTG
-225 KFFDDTDRMKFQG
+225 KYYDDPDRMRFHG
-238 EEFYL
+238 DAFYL
-243 KNADEMAELFP
+243 KDYDEMAQLFP
-254 SLPDAMD
+254 NLPDAME
-261 TTLEIAAKCNVDFG
+261 TTLEIAEKCNVDFG

-280 PLYSPPDNMTSK
+280 PLYTPPDGMSSP

-297 LLEEGLK
+297 LLEKGLK
-304 KKYPNC
+304 EKYPNC
-310 TQEIRD
+310 TEEIRE
-316 RVEYEY
+316 RIEYEY
-322 NVICTM
+322 GVICDM

-387 ERKSMPDFDV
+387 QRKSMPDFDV

-420 CQIVTFGTMAAKNA
+420 CQIVTFGTMATKNA
-434 IRDVARVLRYPVSEA
+434 IKDVARVLRFSVAEA
-449 NRLAKMVPDNFKYTI
+449 NRLAKMVPDNFKYTLK
-464 RHLLGLAK
+464 HLLGLK
-472 YKKPEDAYVSDELKQ
+472 PYKKEADTYISDELKQ
-487 AFNDP
+487 AYDDP
-492 QTHKLIDIAMRIEGS
+492 ATHKLIDIAMRIEGS

-524 VADHVPLQTNGGSLA
+524 VSDHVPLQTNGGALA
-539 KGGIVTTQYNMV
+539 KGGIVTTQYNMI

-572 KKACDYVYEDTGVT
+572 KKACDYVYEDYGVK
-586 VDFSNDGYDDPNVFN
+586 VDFSKDDYSDPNVFE

-620 DLMRKMKPSGL
+620 DLMRKMKPEGL

-643 GPMQYIGDYIDC
+643 GPMQYIGEFIDC

-671 ILAVTNGCI
+671 ILSVTNGCI

-688 LVQKLAGFSMALA
+688 LVKKLAGFSTALA

-725 GGTWADGKL
+725 GGTWTNG
-734 VTAANKEDLL
+734 
-744 AKAKKVETVPGCINN
+744 ETVPGCVNN
-759 GIPEEIA
+759 GIPEETA
-766 LQIYKQLDDFSQYAF
+766 LKIYKQLDDFSQYAF

-800 NYYPVEF
+800 NYYPAEF

-815 INDISQIKKYMEYAK
+815 ITDIAQIKKYMEYAK
-830 TQGIAI
+830 TIGIDV
-836 LPPCINNSRD
+836 LPPCINKSRD
-846 EFRVENGAIRFGLG
+846 EFRVENGALRFGLG

-871 QIVDERESNG
+871 QIVDERTAHGE
-881 KFADMSDLFERCG
+881 FADMTDFFERCC

-901 IENFIKGGA
+901 IENMIKGGA
-910 FDCFNRTRA
+910 FDCFGRTRA
-919 DMMQWY
+919 DMLQWY
-925 VDELNEVTERA
+925 NEEFTEVQESV
-936 KKRSDGQIS
+936 KKRATGQMS
-945 IFDMLPELKTN
+945 IFDMLPDLKTTV
-956 NAASRKQV
+956 RPERTQI
-964 KEFPKQMLYSYE
+964 KEFPKQVMYNFE
-976 NEVLGLYMTG
+976 KEVLGLYMSG
-986 SPLDEYDDIAKKFH
+986 SPLDDYDDINKRYLFD
-1000 FNFNTS
+1000 FNTS
-1006 ETMAYVPDG
+1006 MVMAYVPDG
-1015 SEDGEKVRPV
+1015 SEDGELVRPEV
-1025 VEKKFVTTGGILRD
+1025 PKRFVTTGGILHDVR
-1039 IRVVVGKD
+1039 IVVGKD
-1047 NNRMGFGVLEDKYD
+1047 NNRMAFGVLEDKYD
-1061 SIEVALYGSTFEK
+1061 SIEVSIYGSVYEK
-1074 YKTLFAADSFVV
+1074 YKTLVADDAFVV
-1086 VKGTVNE
+1086 VKGMLGDA
-1093 SRDGYKINVRELVS
+1093 RDGYKINVREIIN
-1107 PKTEKADSVKQED
+1107 PKIET
-1120 EAPVRNVVL
+1120 PVVAVDNKSGVTL
-1129 WLKMEERDDEKYGKV
+1129 WLKMDERDDAAYNKIYEI
-1144 LDVLEQYEGELPVKI
+1144 LAQYEGDIPVKI
-1159 KIGGS
+1159 KLEGK
-1164 AYALDTKVR
+1164 AYAMSAKVR
-1173 KCSGIEYELG
+1173 RCPGIEYELQE
-1183 LILGEKNVIF
+1183 LLGAKNVVF

>member
-1 MKPFVHL
+1 MNKQFVHL

-22 IDGLLKKC
+22 IDDLLQKC
-30 KEYNMP
+30 KELNMP

-52 LKAAKEAR
+52 LKAANAAGV
-60 IKPIIGCE
+60 KPIIGCE
-68 FYMCENLHNVGFENK
+68 FYMCEDLHAVGFDNK

-103 LNSIAWVEGFYYKPR
+103 LNSIAFVDGFYYKPR

-125 RYSEGLICLSACI
+125 KYSEGLVCLSACI
-138 AGQLPRLFLADRPQE
+138 AGQLPRLFLADRPDE
-153 AKELALQYKEL
+153 ARELALQYKEL
-164 FGEDYY
+164 FGQDYY
-170 IEIQKHGIAEED
+170 IEIQRHGIDDED

-190 LARELNIKIVVTN
+190 LARELDIKIVVTN
-203 DVHYLEKED
+203 DVHYLNKED
-212 AEIQDIMMCVQMG
+212 AEIQDVMMCVQMG
-225 KFFDDTDRMKFQG
+225 KFLDDTDRMKFQG

-243 KNADEMAELFP
+243 KDYDEMAALFP
-254 SLPDAMD
+254 NLPDAME
-261 TTLEIAAKCNVDFG
+261 TTLEIAEKCNVDFG

-280 PLYSPPDNMTSK
+280 PLYTPPNGMSSP
-292 EYLRF
+292 EYLRY
-297 LLEEGLK
+297 LTEEGLK
-304 KKYPNC
+304 VKYPNC
-310 TQEIRD
+310 TEEIRK

-322 NVICTM
+322 NVICDM

-410 VHRKYGNDNV
+410 VHEKYGNDNV

-434 IRDVARVLRYPVSEA
+434 IRDVARVLRVPIAES
-449 NRLAKMVPDNFKYTI
+449 NRLAKMVPDNFRYTL
-464 RHLLGLAK
+464 RHLLGLVP
-472 YKKPEDAYVSDELKQ
+472 YKKEADTYVSDELVR
-487 AFNDP
+487 AYNDP
-492 QTHKLIDIAMRIEGS
+492 STHKLIDIAMRLEGS

-524 VADHVPLQTNGGSLA
+524 VSDHVPLQTNGGSLA

-572 KKACDYVYEDTGVT
+572 KKACDYVYENHGVK
-586 VDFSNDGYDDPNVFN
+586 VDFSKDNYDDQEVFK
-601 LISSGDT
+601 LIGSGDT

-620 DLMRKMKPSGL
+620 DLMKKMKPTHL

-643 GPMQYIGDYIDC
+643 GPMQYIGDYIEC

-688 LVQKLAGFSMALA
+688 LVQKLAGFSTALA

-712 AQMMKDLGELFVH
+712 AQMMKELGELFVH
-725 GGTWADGKL
+725 GGTWK
-734 VTAANKEDLL
+734 ANG
-744 AKAKKVETVPGCINN
+744 ETVPGCVKN
-759 GIPEEIA
+759 GIPEDVA
-766 LQIYKQLDDFSQYAF
+766 LEIYKQLDDFSQYAF

-815 INDISQIKKYMEYAK
+815 INDISQIKKYMAYAK
-830 TQGIAI
+830 TQGIEV
-836 LPPCINNSRD
+836 LPPDINRSRD

-860 GIKNIGVGVVK
+860 GIRNIGVGIVK
-871 QIVDERESNG
+871 QIVDEREAHG
-881 KFADMSDLFERCG
+881 EFKDMDDLFERCYT
-894 EFVNKRM
+894 FINKRM
-901 IENFIKGGA
+901 VENFIKGGA

-925 VDELNEVTERA
+925 AEELNEVAERM
-936 KKRSDGQIS
+936 KKQATGQMS
-945 IFDMLPELKTN
+945 IFDFAPEVRT
-956 NAASRKQV
+956 STRVSHEQV
-964 KEFPKQMLYSYE
+964 KEFPNQVLYNYE

-986 SPLDEYDDIAKKFH
+986 SPLDDYDDVAKRYRFD
-1000 FNFNTS
+1000 FDTS
-1006 ETMAYVPDG
+1006 EVAAYVPED
-1015 SEDGEKVRPV
+1015 SEDGEAVRPKV
-1025 VEKKFVTTGGILRD
+1025 DKKFVTTGGILRD

-1047 NNRMGFGVLEDKYD
+1047 NQRMAFGVLEDKYD
-1061 SIEVALYGSTFEK
+1061 TIEVSLYGAVYEK
-1074 YKTLFAADSFVV
+1074 YKTLFAEDAFVV
-1086 VKGTVNE
+1086 VKGTVTE
-1093 SRDGYKINVRELVS
+1093 SRDAYKINVRELIN
-1107 PKTEKADSVKQED
+1107 PRADDSKPEIAAEHKPDVT
-1120 EAPVRNVVL
+1120 L
-1129 WLKMEERDDEKYGKV
+1129 WLKMDTRDDEKYEKTLAALRTYEGDVPVKFKIEGKV
-1144 LDVLEQYEGELPVKI
+1144 YLLETQ
-1159 KIGGS
+1159 
-1164 AYALDTKVR
+1164 VR
-1173 KCSGIEYELG
+1173 KCPGIEYELAG
-1183 LILGEKNVIF
+1183 ILGEKNVIF

>member
-22 IDGLLKKC
+22 IDDLLDKC
-30 KEYNMP
+30 KEYDMP

-52 LKAAKEAR
+52 LKAAKAKG

-68 FYMCENLHNVGFENK
+68 FYMCENLHSVGFENK

-125 RYSEGLICLSACI
+125 KYSEGIICLSACI
-138 AGQLPRLFLADRPQE
+138 AGQLPRLFLADRPEE
-153 AKELALQYKEL
+153 AKELALQYKQL
-164 FGEDYY
+164 FGDDYY
-170 IEIQKHGIAEED
+170 IEIQKHGIDDED
-182 AVMPQLVA
+182 AVTPQLVA
-190 LARELNIKIVVTN
+190 LARELDIKIVVTN
-203 DVHYLEKED
+203 DVHYLNQDD

-225 KFFDDTDRMKFQG
+225 KFVDDTDRMKFQG
-238 EEFYL
+238 EEFYF
-243 KNADEMAELFP
+243 KNYDEMAELFP
-254 SLPDAMD
+254 NLPDAME
-261 TTLEIAAKCNVDFG
+261 TTLEIAEKCNVDFG

-280 PLYSPPDNMTSK
+280 PLYTPPGGMSSP
-292 EYLRF
+292 EYLRY

-310 TQEIRD
+310 TEEIRK

-322 NVICTM
+322 GVICEM

-387 ERKSMPDFDV
+387 QRKSMPDFDV

-410 VHRKYGNDNV
+410 VHRKYGDDNV

-434 IRDVARVLRYPVSEA
+434 IRDVARVLRFPVSEA

-464 RHLLGLAK
+464 RHLLGK
-472 YKKPEDAYVSDELKQ
+472 VPYKKPEDTYISAELKQ
-487 AFNDP
+487 AYDDP
-492 QTHKLIDIAMRIEGS
+492 VTHKLIDIAMRIEGS

-524 VADHVPLQTNGGSLA
+524 VSDHVPLQTNGGSLA

-572 KKACDYVYEDTGVT
+572 KKACDYVYEDYGVT
-586 VDFSNDGYDDPNVFN
+586 VDFHNDDYSDPNVFN

-620 DLMRKMKPSGL
+620 DLMRKMKPTGL

-671 ILAVTNGCI
+671 ILSVTNGCI

-688 LVQKLAGFSMALA
+688 LVQKLAGFSTALA

-712 AQMMKDLGELFVH
+712 AQMMKDLGKLFID
-725 GGTWADGKL
+725 GGTWTNG
-734 VTAANKEDLL
+734 
-744 AKAKKVETVPGCINN
+744 ETVPGCVNN
-759 GIPEEIA
+759 GIPKDVAEK
-766 LQIYKQLDDFSQYAF
+766 IYKQLDDFSQYAF

-815 INDISQIKKYMEYAK
+815 ISDITQIKKYMEYAK
-830 TQGIAI
+830 SQGIAV
-836 LPPCINNSRD
+836 LPPCINKSRD

-860 GIKNIGVGVVK
+860 GIKNIGVGIVK
-871 QIVDERESNG
+871 QIVDERNANG
-881 KFADMSDLFERCG
+881 EFSDMSDLFERCG
-894 EFVNKRM
+894 EFINKRM
-901 IENFIKGGA
+901 VENLIKGGA

-919 DMMQWY
+919 DMLQWY
-925 VDELNEVTERA
+925 ADELNEVVERT
-936 KKRSDGQIS
+936 KKRASGQIS
-945 IFDMLPELKTN
+945 IFDMLPELKQT
-956 NAASRKQV
+956 ASSKRAQV
-964 KEFPKQMLYSYE
+964 KEFPKQVLYNYE

-986 SPLDEYDDIAKKFH
+986 SPLDDYDEIAKKFR

-1015 SEDGEKVRPV
+1015 SEDGEPVRPV

-1039 IRVVVGKD
+1039 IRIVVGKD
-1047 NNRMGFGVLEDKYD
+1047 NNRMGFGVMEDKHD
-1061 SIEVALYGSTFEK
+1061 SIEVALYGATYEK
-1074 YKTLFAADSFVV
+1074 YKTLFAADAFVV
-1086 VKGTVNE
+1086 IKGSIAE
-1093 SRDGYKINVRELVS
+1093 SRDGYKINVREILN
-1107 PKTEKADSVKQED
+1107 PRTEKVDDAEEIYEEPKKNDVT
-1120 EAPVRNVVL
+1120 L
-1129 WLKMEERDDEKYGKV
+1129 WLKMDERDDEKYGLIV
-1144 LDVLEQYEGELPVKI
+1144 DVLRQYEGDIPVKL
-1159 KIGGS
+1159 KMEGKVYVLQS
-1164 AYALDTKVR
+1164 AVR

-1183 LILGEKNVIF
+1183 MILGEKNVIF